1 MKLYHHTEKHEDFF
15 LPYQHGLS
23 LKPVEALVK
32 HEKDMGFSDVETVFP
47 ATEVQKDILK
57 EDVQWAE
64 AVLFSGKTSA
74 LSSEKIFD
82 AWRSL
87 AYHHICLRS
96 YITDGPT
103 PKVVVQRCIEPVQ
116 WRRPEKGFEK
126 RHRGSAFLTVEANNR
141 SDEINLVL
149 HFHRALIDTTS
160 LHTLRLDCLLQIHGI
175 PSIESTG
182 FTTYT
187 RYLAQQRKDIDS
199 SKAFWSKTLS
209 DIAPQSIFGLEPD
222 ALDGL
227 NQDRHGVSAVIQG
240 SELAKLNSLEK
251 SREDSKSW
259 RQTFLEA
266 IWAHVLSAHSD
277 SEEVLFGT
285 VRRDANFVGSDTCVG
300 CLDQTYPVRMR
311 VPTGE
316 DATFSDLS
324 GSLDA
329 YHTEAGRHAFIGYTG
344 IEEQAPDGM
353 LIETAVSYSQT
364 TNTPCIAPSLRKFPV
379 VLCINDASVLQLAI
393 KCTTKIPLE
402 KVELVFRHF
411 VSAIFSAAQGLSAVD
426 RFPLSDIQLVSDAEK
441 RLILSR
447 SVSTRKVQPTTIPA
461 LFEKTAARYPERVA
475 VDFQGDATLTFSQLN
490 SLSNHLARRLRLQ
503 KGAVYP
509 ILADRSLDLVVTILA
524 VLKAG
529 SAYTVLDPEFSVSR
543 LEQVV
548 NDCNAA
554 VVLSTRKYMNML
566 PNTIDVEQD
575 YTRLRPDATHSLDNT
590 DGIGVHAKPQDRCYI
605 IYTSGSTGKPK
616 GAVLTHEAAT
626 SGMQHHSLNGL
637 NRWLLFYNPSFSAAQ
652 RTILSTLVN
661 GGTLVLAPKEA
672 LTRDLS
678 GVINAL
684 SVDAL
689 GITPSALSLLS
700 PKDVPNLKSITLV
713 GEQTPQE
720 LVNTWSSVKGL
731 TLRNTYGLSEC
742 TQLNFGRPLTT
753 VDGHVPNPRIL
764 DPPIDTTSV
773 FILRHGS
780 TELSPPL
787 VFGELCLAGPQ
798 LAQGYINE
806 PGLTE
811 KAFIANPFGPG
822 KLYRTGDKARW
833 LPNGQIEIE
842 GRVDMQVKINGQK
855 VEPAEVDRLLT
866 SIDAIKGTVTFSV
879 KIEDRTVLA
888 IGIVL
893 DDGTSFR
900 DAVNAARNHLRA
912 NLPVFMTPT
921 LWIPIESVPRN
932 GNGKLNYHL
941 LRSKAKELGFAGF
954 AKLMELGDKENAK
967 EMLTDVEEKIA
978 SVWAESLK
986 IDSSVI
992 RRSHSFTDLGGSSI
1006 EAIRVVSELREHGL
1020 ATELGDL
1027 LAYISLSDVAS
1038 RAQTL
1043 GAEDEQDPTP
1053 FSLLQDEK
1061 LLSKLQA
1068 SRDISDAY
1076 PVTPFQESMLV
1087 SVNSPS
1093 DPYTYSRT
1101 WDVSQLNLSRLRD
1114 SFEQVF
1120 RSRDI
1125 LRTVFVPHKQSF
1137 VQTVRSNVELPW
1149 FESQQPLGDFQQSG
1163 GVHQWDLEKPL
1174 WKATLTSDQ
1183 ALVVTMHHSLFD
1195 FWSHG
1200 FLYDD
1205 VAAAYMG
1212 NPVPQRPSL
1221 SRFIRY
1227 LQQELSANSASFWSG
1242 YLQGAEVL
1250 KLNSNQLYNTSK
1262 LEFDLGYS
1270 LTTRARSV
1278 GLTLGAVVYSAWAIV
1293 LSRQMGTNDITFA
1306 TTVSGREA
1314 PVVGINDLDGPTMST
1329 VPQRIKLDPESTL
1342 REVAQKTVAS
1352 FSQLLKH
1359 SQVGIAAALK
1369 AGAIG
1374 AQDIDTLVNILID
1387 ANKTERP
1394 RKSHEV
1400 FKMRGSRP
1408 QWESGHGMTV
1418 LEVQESQGQ
1427 SDSTI
1432 LRLSSNIDP
1441 RRLGLIKDS
1450 LIEVLETFCKKPDS
1464 ILSSTNI
1471 MGAAEYDLVFNQL
1484 SNRSTLRVPEPEF
1497 LYSAFKRI
1505 AQETPDAIAIDFN
1518 NKETITYGV
1527 LDKLANRFAHTL
1539 IDAGVQPGDL
1549 VPIMLDKSVD
1559 MMVVILGTMIAGAA
1573 YVPLS
1578 PDNPTDRNS
1587 YIVSDTSAKLVVVH
1601 PGYVEFGDHVK
1612 EPLGVSTLVMKG
1624 YQDLSSTNSRGED
1637 ADSTPAV
1644 HHTPDNLAYLIYTS
1658 GSTGLPKGVKVPH
1671 RTSAAAVTSMIQ
1683 AEGRNQGRWRT
1694 LQFANYVFDASVQDF
1709 FNTLS
1714 SGGTLCMAPTD
1725 VLLSDITGCIN
1736 RMDVRQAIITPTVAK
1751 LLNPADVPRFETLI
1765 VGGEPLTSDVIK
1777 TWAPHCSILNVYG
1790 PTETSMVVTTKRI
1803 ESFSDSHVVGNIG
1816 APFDTVM
1823 AFILDPNGETLQPYG
1838 AVGELCI
1845 AGPQVTDGY
1854 INRPELTTAAY
1865 VDSPQLGVRMYRT
1878 GDLAR
1883 WLPDGEIECLGRK
1896 DNQVKIHGHRIELGE
1911 VENAIRNSGLV
1922 KDAIAVAAKVH
1933 DKVHLVAFCTFNDD
1947 VAAGTDITGIIDP
1960 SKLRDTF
1967 TNLHE
1972 KIGSLATYMIP
1983 KFVIPMADFPK
1994 LPSRKVDRKAL
2005 KKMLDDLDRD
2015 LLSQCVLESPS
2026 QGHTIVPV
2034 ETLSEIALES
2044 VWADIFGLPT
2054 DQIGREAN
2062 FLALGGDSISAIS
2075 LTGHLRKIGYHL
2087 TVLDILQSPKLK
2099 DMASAMRRLE
2109 TEAGGRKMVFNVP
2122 ENVKEAIE
2130 STGLTWNDHVE
2141 YAYPCPPGQAEFL
2154 KQGGRDS
2161 QMWVL
2166 QTVRRMTGVIEPDA
2180 WIKATTQLTQAND
2193 ILRTTWLEASPGNW
2207 VGVVLR
2213 DAQLNITAVALDS
2226 EDEISNFLEDFWRTR
2241 FEFGRPF
2248 IKYAIITHGD
2258 SSWDLVIKMDHAVYD
2273 GTLLR
2278 VFDQHFENILQGKPV
2293 PPRVEFRDFAQHVF
2307 EQDNSRA
2314 LEYWKD
2320 KFSQAGQSSQ
2330 ILRGR
2335 DLNGLSEPQV
2345 TASFKMKV
2353 DTRGIDQV
2361 ARNYGVTPSIIFQA
2375 AFTLWL
2381 ARATK
2386 SDHVRYDY
2394 LLSGRN
2400 VALPDPQS
2408 INGTLA
2414 NFLPIWTGTSST
2426 EKVSDLLTR
2435 LQEEFWA
2442 VTENGLVGLDDIY
2455 QTLDVS
2461 RAAHGNKVL
2470 FLSQPFDP
2478 VPLDDQTTRNRW
2490 LVMAKSKV
2498 RMYQPYALV
2507 VEVSKSFGDTSILKV
2522 MYDEKVFDHGMA
2534 EAFASEITGLVS
2546 AMMQDE
2552 KKSMTVE
2559 EV

>member
-1 MKLYHHTEKHEDFF
+1 MKLYHHVEKHEDFF
-15 LPYQHGLS
+15 LPYQDGLV

-32 HEKDMGFSDVETVFP
+32 HEKDMSFSDVETVLP

-96 YITDGPT
+96 CITDGPT
-103 PKVVVQRCIEPVQ
+103 PKIVVQRCIEPVQ

-126 RHRGSAFLTVEANNR
+126 HHRGSAFLTVEPTT
-141 SDEINLVL
+141 VL
-149 HFHRALIDTTS
+149 TS
-160 LHTLRLDCLLQIHGI
+160 SISLDCLLQIHGI
-175 PSIESTG
+175 PGIESTG
-182 FTTYT
+182 FTAYT
-187 RYLAQQRKDIDS
+187 RYLAQQRKDIES
-199 SKAFWSKTLS
+199 SKAFWSKTFS

-222 ALDGL
+222 ALGGF
-227 NQDRHGVSAVIQG
+227 NQDRHGVSAVVQG
-240 SELAKLNSLEK
+240 AELAALNSLEK
-251 SREDSKSW
+251 SHEDSKAW

-285 VRRDANFVGSDTCVG
+285 VRRDSNFVGSDTCVG
-300 CLDQTYPVRMR
+300 CLDQTYPVRLR

-316 DATFSDLS
+316 DATFPDLS
-324 GSLDA
+324 TSLDQ

-344 IEEQAPDGM
+344 IEEQAPADM

-411 VSAIFSAAQGLSAVD
+411 VSGIFSTAQGLSAVD
-426 RFPLSDIQLVSDAEK
+426 NFPLSDIQLVSEAEK

-447 SVSTRKVQPTTIPA
+447 SVSTRKVQPSTIPA

-475 VDFQGDATLTFSQLN
+475 VDFQGETALTFAQLN
-490 SLSNHLARRLRLQ
+490 ALSNQLARKLRLQ

-509 ILADRSLDLVVTILA
+509 ILADRSLDLVVAILA

-529 SAYTVLDPEFSVSR
+529 STYTVLDPEFSVSR
-543 LEQVV
+543 LEQVI

-554 VVLSTRKYMNML
+554 AVLSTRKYMNLL
-566 PNTIDVEQD
+566 PKTVDIEQD
-575 YTRLRPDATHSLDNT
+575 HTRLSTDAAESLRDP
-590 DGIGVHAKPQDRCYI
+590 DGIGVDVKPQDRCYI

-672 LTRDLS
+672 LTRDLA
-678 GVINAL
+678 GVINRL

-700 PKDVPNLKSITLV
+700 PMDVPNLKSITLV

-742 TQLNFGRPLTT
+742 TQLNFGRSLVT
-753 VDGHVPNPRIL
+753 VDGIVPNPRIL

-780 TELSPPL
+780 TELSPLL
-787 VFGELCLAGPQ
+787 VFGELCLTGPQ
-798 LAQGYINE
+798 LAQGYVNE

-811 KAFIANPFGPG
+811 KAFIANPFGAG

-833 LPNGQIEIE
+833 LSNGQIEIE

-855 VEPAEVDRLLT
+855 VEPAEVDRLLV
-866 SIDAIKGTVTFSV
+866 SLDVIKGAVTFSV
-879 KIEDRTVLA
+879 KMEDRAILATGVVLN
-888 IGIVL
+888 
-893 DDGTSFR
+893 DGSSFR

-954 AKLMELGDKENAK
+954 AKLMELGNEKNA
-967 EMLTDVEEKIA
+967 EEVLTDVEEEIA
-978 SVWAESLK
+978 SVWARSLK
-986 IDSSVI
+986 IDGSVI
-992 RRSHSFTDLGGSSI
+992 RRSHSFTDLGGTSI

-1027 LAYISLSDVAS
+1027 LAYIPLSDIAS
-1038 RAQTL
+1038 RSQTL
-1043 GAEDEQDPTP
+1043 AVEDQQDPTP

-1061 LLSKLQA
+1061 MLAELQA
-1068 SRDISDAY
+1068 NSDTSDAY

-1101 WDVSQLNLSRLRD
+1101 WDVSQLDLARLRD

-1125 LRTVFVPHKQSF
+1125 LRTVFVPYKQSF
-1137 VQTVRSNVELPW
+1137 VQTVRSNVDLPW
-1149 FESQQPLGDFQQSG
+1149 FQSQQTLEAFQQSG
-1163 GVHQWDLEKPL
+1163 SAHHWDMEKPL

-1205 VAAAYMG
+1205 VAAVYTG
-1212 NPVPQRPSL
+1212 NPVPHRPNM

-1227 LQQELSANSASFWSG
+1227 LQQEPAANSTSFWSE

-1250 KLNSNQLYNTSK
+1250 KLNSNQLYSTSK

-1270 LTTRARSV
+1270 LTSRARSV

-1293 LSRQMGTNDITFA
+1293 LSRQLGSNDITFA

-1329 VPQRIKLDPESTL
+1329 VPQRIKLDSESSL
-1342 REVAQKTVAS
+1342 RDVAQKTVAS

-1369 AGAIG
+1369 AGGIG
-1374 AQDIDTLVNILID
+1374 TQDIDTLVNILID

-1394 RKSHEV
+1394 RKSHDI

-1432 LRLSSNIDP
+1432 LRLSSNVDP
-1441 RRLGLIKDS
+1441 RRLEFIKNS
-1450 LIEVLETFCKKPDS
+1450 LVEMLHLFCDKPDS
-1464 ILSSTNI
+1464 ILSSANI
-1471 MGAAEYDLVFNQL
+1471 MGTAEHDLLYNQL
-1484 SNRSTLRVPEPEF
+1484 SNRVTLRVPEPEF

-1505 AQETPDAIAIDFN
+1505 AQETPDAIVIDFN
-1518 NKETITYGV
+1518 NEKTISYGV

-1578 PDNPTDRNS
+1578 PDNPMDRNS
-1587 YIVSDTSAKLVVVH
+1587 YIVSDTSAKLIVVH
-1601 PGYVEFGDHVK
+1601 PTHMEFGDHVK
-1612 EPLGVSTLVMKG
+1612 KSLGVETLVMKG
-1624 YQDLSSTNSRGED
+1624 YQDLSSINSRGED
-1637 ADSTPAV
+1637 ADYCPVVNHS
-1644 HHTPDNLAYLIYTS
+1644 PDNLAYLIYTS

-1671 RTSAAAVTSMIQ
+1671 RTAAAAVTSMIQ
-1683 AEGRNQGRWRT
+1683 VEGRNQGEWRT

-1725 VLLSDITGCIN
+1725 VLLSDIAGCSN

-1777 TWAPHCSILNVYG
+1777 TWAPQCKILNVYG
-1790 PTETSMVVTTKRI
+1790 PTETSMVVTTKQI
-1803 ESFSDSHVVGNIG
+1803 ESFSENHAVGNIG

-1823 AFILDPNGETLQPYG
+1823 AFILDPNGETLQHYG

-1854 INRPELTTAAY
+1854 INRPDLTTAAY
-1865 VDSPQLGVRMYRT
+1865 VDCPQLGVRLYRT

-1933 DKVHLVAFCTFNDD
+1933 DKVHLVAFCTFND
-1947 VAAGTDITGIIDP
+1947 AAGMDGAGILDP
-1960 SKLRDTF
+1960 STMRDTF
-1967 TNLHE
+1967 TSLHE
-1972 KIGSLATYMIP
+1972 KLGSLATYMVP

-2015 LLSQCVLESPS
+2015 FLAQCVLDSPS

-2034 ETLSEIALES
+2034 ETPSEIALES

-2054 DQIGREAN
+2054 AQIGREAN

-2075 LTGHLRKIGYHL
+2075 LTGLLRKLGYHL
-2087 TVLDILQSPKLK
+2087 TVLDILQSPKLR
-2099 DMASAMRRLE
+2099 DMASAMRKME
-2109 TEAGGRKMVFNVP
+2109 TESLSKRTVFNVP
-2122 ENVKEAIE
+2122 ENVKQAIGN
-2130 STGLTWNDHVE
+2130 TGLTWDDHVE

-2154 KQGGRDS
+2154 KQGARDS

-2166 QTVRRMTGVIEPDA
+2166 QTVRRMAGVIEPDA
-2180 WIKATTQLTQAND
+2180 WIKATRQLTEVND

-2213 DAQLNITAVALDS
+2213 DAQPNIATVALDS
-2226 EDEISNFLEDFWRTR
+2226 DEQMSDFLEDFWRTR

-2258 SSWDLVIKMDHAVYD
+2258 SSWDLIIKMDHAVYD

-2278 VFDQHFENILQGKPV
+2278 VFDQHFENILQGKPL
-2293 PPRVEFRDFAQHVF
+2293 PPRAEFRDFAQHVF
-2307 EQDNSRA
+2307 EQDKSKA
-2314 LEYWKD
+2314 LTYWKE
-2320 KFSQAGQSSQ
+2320 KFTHAEQSSL
-2330 ILRGR
+2330 ILKGH
-2335 DLNGLSEPQV
+2335 DLSTVSEPRV
-2345 TASFKMKV
+2345 TASFKMKM

-2375 AFTLWL
+2375 AFTVWL
-2381 ARATK
+2381 ARATQ

-2414 NFLPIWTGTSST
+2414 NFLPIWTSTSAT
-2426 EKVSDLLTR
+2426 EKVSDLLAR
-2435 LQEEFWA
+2435 LQEDFWA

-2455 QTLDVS
+2455 EALDVS

-2478 VPLDDQTTRNRW
+2478 VPLDDATTRNRW

-2507 VEVSKSFGDTSILKV
+2507 VEVSKSFGDSSILKV
-2522 MYDEKVFDHGMA
+2522 MYDENVFDHGMA

-2552 KKSMTVE
+2552 KKITTVE

>member
-1 MKLYHHTEKHEDFF
+1 MKLYHHVEKHEDFF
-15 LPYQHGLS
+15 LPYQDGLT

-64 AVLFSGKTSA
+64 AVLFSGKISA
-74 LSSEKIFD
+74 LSSDKILD
-82 AWRSL
+82 VWRSL
-87 AYHHICLRS
+87 AYHYICLRS

-103 PKVVVQRCIEPVQ
+103 QKVVVQRRIEPVQ

-126 RHRGSAFLTVEANNR
+126 RHRGSAFLTVEANKR

-175 PSIESTG
+175 PGIESTG
-182 FTTYT
+182 FTAYT
-187 RYLAQQRKDIDS
+187 RYLAQQRKDINS
-199 SKAFWSKTLS
+199 SKTFWSKTFS
-209 DIAPQSIFGLEPD
+209 DIAPQSIFSLETD

-240 SELAKLNSLEK
+240 AELAALNSLEK
-251 SREDSKSW
+251 SREDSKTW

-266 IWAHVLSAHSD
+266 IWAYVLSAHSD

-285 VRRDANFVGSDTCVG
+285 VRRDSNFVGVDTCVG
-300 CLDQTYPVRMR
+300 CLDQTYPVRLR

-316 DATFSDLS
+316 DAALSDLS
-324 GSLDA
+324 DSLDK
-329 YHTEAGRHAFIGYTG
+329 YHMEASRHASIGYNG
-344 IEEQAPDGM
+344 IQEQAPDGM

-379 VLCINDASVLQLAI
+379 VLCINDGSVLQLAI

-411 VSAIFSAAQGLSAVD
+411 VSAIFSAAQGLSAAD
-426 RFPLSDIQLVSDAEK
+426 KFLLSDIQLVSEAEK

-461 LFEKTAARYPERVA
+461 LFEKTAARYPERTA
-475 VDFQGDATLTFSQLN
+475 VDFQGEATFTFAQLN
-490 SLSNHLARRLRLQ
+490 SLSNQLARRLRLQ

-509 ILADRSLDLVVTILA
+509 ILADRSLDLIVAILA

-554 VVLSTRKYMNML
+554 AVLSTRRYMNML
-566 PNTIDVEQD
+566 PNTVDIEQG
-575 YTRLRPDATHSLDNT
+575 YTRLSTDAGDSLDNT
-590 DGIGVHAKPQDRCYI
+590 DGIGVRVKPQDRCYI

-626 SGMQHHSLNGL
+626 SGMQHHSLNKL

-672 LTRDLS
+672 LTRDLA
-678 GVINAL
+678 GIINRL

-700 PKDVPNLKSITLV
+700 PKDVPTLKSITLV
-713 GEQTPQE
+713 GEQTPQD

-731 TLRNTYGLSEC
+731 TLKNTYGLSEC
-742 TQLNFGRPLTT
+742 TQLNFGRPLTANN
-753 VDGHVPNPRIL
+753 GIVPNPRIL

-773 FILRHGS
+773 FILRHGT
-780 TELSPPL
+780 TELSPLL

-811 KAFIANPFGPG
+811 KAFIANPFGTG

-855 VEPAEVDRLLT
+855 VEPAEVDRLLV
-866 SIDAIKGTVTFSV
+866 SLDAIKGAVTFSV
-879 KIEDRTVLA
+879 KMEDRQVLA
-888 IGIVL
+888 TGVVL
-893 DDGTSFR
+893 DDGASFR

-941 LRSKAKELGFAGF
+941 LRTKATELGFAGF
-954 AKLMELGDKENAK
+954 AKLMDLGNEENT
-967 EMLTDVEEKIA
+967 EEVFTDVEEKIV
-978 SVWAESLK
+978 SVWARSLK
-986 IDSSVI
+986 IDGSVI
-992 RRSHSFTDLGGSSI
+992 RRSHSFTDLGGTSI

-1027 LAYISLSDVAS
+1027 LAYIPLKEVAS
-1038 RAQTL
+1038 RAQTI
-1043 GAEDEQDPTP
+1043 GVEDEQDPTP

-1061 LLSKLQA
+1061 LLSELQ
-1068 SRDISDAY
+1068 SNDHMRDAY

-1101 WDVSQLNLSRLRD
+1101 WDVSQLDLARLRD

-1125 LRTVFVPHKQSF
+1125 LRTVFVPYKQSF

-1149 FESQQPLGDFQQSG
+1149 FQLQQTLEGLQQSG
-1163 GVHQWDLEKPL
+1163 EVQHWDMEKPL
-1174 WKATLTSDQ
+1174 WKATLTSDR

-1205 VAAAYMG
+1205 VAAVYTG
-1212 NPVPQRPSL
+1212 NPVPQRPNMT
-1221 SRFIRY
+1221 RFIRY
-1227 LQQELSANSASFWSG
+1227 LQQEPSANSTSFWSE

-1250 KLNSNQLYNTSK
+1250 KLNSNQLYKTSK

-1270 LTTRARSV
+1270 LTTRARSA

-1293 LSRQMGTNDITFA
+1293 LSRQMGSNDITFA
-1306 TTVSGREA
+1306 TTVSGREV

-1329 VPQRIKLDPESTL
+1329 VPQRIKLDTESTL
-1342 REVAQKTVAS
+1342 RDVAQKTIAS

-1369 AGAIG
+1369 AGGIG

-1418 LEVQESQGQ
+1418 LEVQESQGE

-1432 LRLSSNIDP
+1432 LRLSSNVDP
-1441 RRLGLIKDS
+1441 RRLDFIKDS
-1450 LIEVLETFCKKPDS
+1450 LLKVLELFCEKPDS
-1464 ILSSTNI
+1464 ILSSSNI
-1471 MGAAEYDLVFNQL
+1471 MGAAEYDIVFNQL
-1484 SNRSTLRVPEPEF
+1484 SNRATLHVPEPEF

-1505 AQETPDAIAIDFN
+1505 AKETPDAMAIDFN
-1518 NKETITYGV
+1518 NEDTISYGV

-1539 IDAGVQPGDL
+1539 VDAGVQPGDL

-1559 MMVVILGTMIAGAA
+1559 MIVVILGTMIAGAA

-1587 YIVSDTSAKLVVVH
+1587 YIVSDTSAKLIVVH
-1601 PGYVEFGDHVK
+1601 PAYAEFGDHVK
-1612 EPLGVSTLVMKG
+1612 KSFGVETLVMKG
-1624 YQDLSSTNSRGED
+1624 YQNLSSTNSRGED
-1637 ADSTPAV
+1637 ADSCPV
-1644 HHTPDNLAYLIYTS
+1644 VNHTPDNLAYLIYTS

-1671 RTSAAAVTSMIQ
+1671 RTAAAAVSSMIQ
-1683 AEGRNQGRWRT
+1683 VEGRNQGVWRT

-1725 VLLSDITGCIN
+1725 ILLSDIAGCIN

-1765 VGGEPLTSDVIK
+1765 VGGEPLTSDVVK
-1777 TWAPHCSILNVYG
+1777 TWAPHCKILNVYG

-1803 ESFSDSHVVGNIG
+1803 ESLSDNHVVDNIG

-1838 AVGELCI
+1838 TIGELCI

-1854 INRPELTTAAY
+1854 INRSDLTTAAY
-1865 VDSPQLGVRMYRT
+1865 VDSAQLGVRIYRT

-1933 DKVHLVAFCTFNDD
+1933 DKVHLVAFCTFSEATGMD
-1947 VAAGTDITGIIDP
+1947 GTAILEP
-1960 SKLRDTF
+1960 STMRDKFASLYEKL
-1967 TNLHE
+1967 
-1972 KIGSLATYMIP
+1972 GSLATYMIP

-2005 KKMLDDLDRD
+2005 KKMLEDLDRD
-2015 LLSQCVLESPS
+2015 FLAQCVLESPS
-2026 QGHTIVPV
+2026 QGHAIVPV
-2034 ETLSEIALES
+2034 ETASEIALES

-2075 LTGHLRKIGYHL
+2075 LTGHLRKLGYHL
-2087 TVLDILQSPKLK
+2087 IVLDILQSPKLK
-2099 DMASAMRRLE
+2099 DMAATMRKLE
-2109 TEAGGRKMVFNVP
+2109 TEALGKKMVFNVSGS
-2122 ENVKEAIE
+2122 VKEAIE
-2130 STGLTWNDHVE
+2130 STGLTWDDHVE

-2154 KQGGRDS
+2154 KQGARDS

-2166 QTVRRMTGVIEPDA
+2166 QTVRRITSVIEPDA
-2180 WIKATTQLTQAND
+2180 WIKATMKLTEAND

-2213 DAQLNITAVALDS
+2213 DAQLNITTVAIES
-2226 EDEISNFLEDFWRTR
+2226 DEEVSHFLEDFWRTR

-2278 VFDQHFENILQGKPV
+2278 VFDQHFENILQDKPL

-2307 EQDNSRA
+2307 EQDKSKA
-2314 LEYWKD
+2314 LEYWKN
-2320 KFSQAGQSSQ
+2320 KLTHAGQSSQ
-2330 ILRGR
+2330 VLKGR
-2335 DLNGLSEPQV
+2335 DLGGVSEPRV
-2345 TASFKMKV
+2345 TASFKMKM

-2414 NFLPIWTGTSST
+2414 NFLPIWTATNST
-2426 EKVSDLLTR
+2426 ERISDLLMR
-2435 LQEEFWA
+2435 LQEDFWA

-2455 QTLDVS
+2455 QTLNVV
-2461 RAAHGNKVL
+2461 RATHGNKVL

-2478 VPLDDQTTRNRW
+2478 VPLEDATTRNRW

-2522 MYDEKVFDHGMA
+2522 MYDEKVFDHGLA
-2534 EAFASEITGLVS
+2534 EQFASEITGLVS
-2546 AMMQDE
+2546 AIMQGE
-2552 KKSMTVE
+2552 HKSMTVE

>member
-1 MKLYHHTEKHEDFF
+1 MKLYHHVEKHEDFF
-15 LPYQHGLS
+15 LPYQDGLT

-32 HEKDMGFSDVETVFP
+32 HEKDMGFSDVETVLP

-96 YITDGPT
+96 CITDGPT

-116 WRRPEKGFEK
+116 WRRPERGFEK
-126 RHRGSAFLTVEANNR
+126 HHRGSAFLTVEANNR

-175 PSIESTG
+175 PGIESTG
-182 FTTYT
+182 FTAYT
-187 RYLAQQRKDIDS
+187 RYLAQQRKNIDS
-199 SKAFWSKTLS
+199 SKTFWSRTLA

-222 ALDGL
+222 GLDGF

-240 SELAKLNSLEK
+240 AELAALNSLEK
-251 SREDSKSW
+251 SREDSKAW

-277 SEEVLFGT
+277 SEEILFGT
-285 VRRDANFVGSDTCVG
+285 VRRDGNFVGSDTCVG
-300 CLDQTYPVRMR
+300 CLDQTYPVRLR

-316 DATFSDLS
+316 DATFPDLS
-324 GSLDA
+324 DSLDK
-329 YHTEAGRHAFIGYTG
+329 YHTEAGCHAFIGYTG

-402 KVELVFRHF
+402 KVELVFKHF
-411 VSAIFSAAQGLSAVD
+411 VSAIFSAAQGLSGVD
-426 RFPLSDIQLVSDAEK
+426 KFPLSDIQLVSEAEK

-447 SVSTRKVQPTTIPA
+447 SVSTRKVQPTTITA
-461 LFEKTAARYPERVA
+461 LFEKTAARYPGRVA
-475 VDFQGDATLTFSQLN
+475 VDFQGDTSLTFAQLN
-490 SLSNHLARRLRLQ
+490 SLSNQLARRLRLQ
-503 KGAVYP
+503 KGFIYP

-548 NDCNAA
+548 NDCSAA
-554 VVLSTRKYMNML
+554 AVLSTHRYMHML
-566 PNTIDVEQD
+566 PNTVDIEQD
-575 YTRLRPDATHSLDNT
+575 YSRLSTDTTEPLDNA
-590 DGIGVHAKPQDRCYI
+590 DGIGVPVKPQDRCYI

-661 GGTLVLAPKEA
+661 GGTLVLTPKKT
-672 LTRDLS
+672 LTRDLP
-678 GVINAL
+678 GVINRF

-720 LVNTWSSVKGL
+720 LVNIWSSVKGL

-742 TQLNFGRPLTT
+742 TQLNFGRPLAT
-753 VDGHVPNPRIL
+753 VDGHVPNSRIL

-773 FILRHGS
+773 FILRHGT
-780 TELSPPL
+780 TELSPLL

-798 LAQGYINE
+798 LAKGYINE

-811 KAFIANPFGPG
+811 KAFIANPFGSG

-855 VEPAEVDRLLT
+855 VEPAEVDRLLV
-866 SIDAIKGTVTFSV
+866 SLVAIKGAVTFSV
-879 KIEDRTVLA
+879 KMEDRHVLA
-888 IGIVL
+888 TGIVL
-893 DDGTSFR
+893 DDGASFR
-900 DAVNAARNHLRA
+900 DAVNASRNHLRA

-941 LRSKAKELGFAGF
+941 LRTKAKELGFAGF
-954 AKLMELGDKENAK
+954 AKLMELDNEENM
-967 EMLTDVEEKIA
+967 EEVLTDVEEKIA
-978 SVWAESLK
+978 SVWAKSLK
-986 IDSSVI
+986 IDGSVI
-992 RRSHSFTDLGGSSI
+992 RRSHSFTDLGGTSI
-1006 EAIRVVSELREHGL
+1006 EAIRVVSEVREHGL

-1027 LAYISLSDVAS
+1027 LAYIPLSEIAS
-1038 RAQTL
+1038 RSQTL
-1043 GAEDEQDPTP
+1043 AVEDQQDPTP

-1061 LLSKLQA
+1061 LLSELQA
-1068 SRDISDAY
+1068 NGDISDVY

-1101 WDVSQLNLSRLRD
+1101 WDVSQLDLARLRD

-1125 LRTVFVPHKQSF
+1125 LRTVFVPYKQSF
-1137 VQTVRSNVELPW
+1137 VQTMRSNVDLPW
-1149 FESQQPLGDFQQSG
+1149 FQCQQTLETFQQNGSD
-1163 GVHQWDLEKPL
+1163 HHWDMEKPL

-1205 VAAAYMG
+1205 VAAAYTG

-1221 SRFIRY
+1221 SRFVRY
-1227 LQQELSANSASFWSG
+1227 LQQEPSVNSTSFWSE

-1250 KLNSNQLYNTSK
+1250 KLNSNQLYKTSK
-1262 LEFDLGYS
+1262 LETDLGYS
-1270 LTTRARSV
+1270 LTTRARSA

-1293 LSRQMGTNDITFA
+1293 LSRQIGSNDITFA

-1329 VPQRIKLDPESTL
+1329 VPQRIKLDTESTL
-1342 REVAQKTVAS
+1342 LDIARKTVAS

-1369 AGAIG
+1369 AGGIG

-1387 ANKTERP
+1387 ANKTERL
-1394 RKSHEV
+1394 RKSHDV

-1408 QWESGHGMTV
+1408 QWESRHGMTV

-1427 SDSTI
+1427 RDSTI
-1432 LRLSSNIDP
+1432 LRLSSNVDP
-1441 RRLGLIKDS
+1441 RRLGFIKDS
-1450 LIEVLETFCKKPDS
+1450 LIEILDLFCQKPDS

-1471 MGAAEYDLVFNQL
+1471 MGAAEYGLVFNQL
-1484 SNRSTLRVPEPEF
+1484 SNSATLRVPEPEF

-1518 NKETITYGV
+1518 NNGTISYGV

-1539 IDAGVQPGDL
+1539 MDAGVQPGDL

-1587 YIVSDTSAKLVVVH
+1587 YIVSDTSAKLIVVH
-1601 PGYVEFGDHVK
+1601 PSYVEFGDHVK
-1612 EPLGVSTLVMKG
+1612 QSLGVETLVMKG
-1624 YQDLSSTNSRGED
+1624 YQDLSPTNSCDED
-1637 ADSTPAV
+1637 ADSFPLV
-1644 HHTPDNLAYLIYTS
+1644 NHTPDNLAYLIYTS

-1671 RTSAAAVTSMIQ
+1671 RTATAAVTSMIQ
-1683 AEGRNQGRWRT
+1683 VEGRNQGVWRT

-1725 VLLSDITGCIN
+1725 VLLSDIAGCIN

-1765 VGGEPLTSDVIK
+1765 VGGEPLTSDVVK
-1777 TWAPHCSILNVYG
+1777 TWAPHCKILNVYG

-1803 ESFSDSHVVGNIG
+1803 ESLEDNHVVGNIG

-1854 INRPELTTAAY
+1854 INRPDLTTAAY
-1865 VDSPQLGVRMYRT
+1865 VECPQLGVRLYRT

-1922 KDAIAVAAKVH
+1922 KDAIAVAATVH
-1933 DKVHLVAFCTFNDD
+1933 DKVHLVAFCTFNDH
-1947 VAAGTDITGIIDP
+1947 AAGMDGTGILEP
-1960 SKLRDTF
+1960 STMRGTF
-1967 TNLHE
+1967 TSLHE
-1972 KIGSLATYMIP
+1972 KLGSLATYMIP

-2015 LLSQCVLESPS
+2015 FLAQCVLESPS
-2026 QGHTIVPV
+2026 QGHAIVPV
-2034 ETLSEIALES
+2034 ETISEIALES

-2075 LTGHLRKIGYHL
+2075 LTGHLRKLGYHL
-2087 TVLDILQSPKLK
+2087 TVLDILQSPKLR
-2099 DMASAMRRLE
+2099 DMAEAMRKLD
-2109 TEAGGRKMVFNVP
+2109 TEAVGKKMVFNVP
-2122 ENVKEAIE
+2122 EKVVEAIE
-2130 STGLTWNDHVE
+2130 STGRTWDDHVE

-2154 KQGGRDS
+2154 KQGARDS

-2166 QTVRRMTGVIEPDA
+2166 QTVRHMTGVIEPDA
-2180 WIKATTQLTQAND
+2180 WIKATTQLTEAND
-2193 ILRTTWLEASPGNW
+2193 ILRTTWLEDSPGNW

-2213 DAQLNITAVALDS
+2213 DTEPNITAVALVSDEEVS
-2226 EDEISNFLEDFWRTR
+2226 EFLEDFWRTR

-2248 IKYAIITHGD
+2248 VKYAIITHGD

-2278 VFDQHFENILQGKPV
+2278 VFDQHFENILQGKTL
-2293 PPRVEFRDFAQHVF
+2293 PPRAEFRDFTQHVF
-2307 EQDNSRA
+2307 EQDKSKA

-2320 KFSQAGQSSQ
+2320 KFTHAGQSSQ
-2330 ILRGR
+2330 VLKGQ
-2335 DLNGLSEPQV
+2335 DLSGVSEPRV
-2345 TASFKMKV
+2345 TASFKMKM

-2381 ARATK
+2381 ARATQ

-2414 NFLPIWTGTSST
+2414 NFLPIWTGTNST
-2426 EKVSDLLTR
+2426 EKLSDLLTR
-2435 LQEEFWA
+2435 LQEDFWA

-2455 QTLDVS
+2455 QTLEVS
-2461 RAAHGNKVL
+2461 RAAHGNKIL

-2478 VPLDDQTTRNRW
+2478 VPMDDATTRNRW

-2507 VEVSKSFGDTSILKV
+2507 VEVSKSFGDSSILKV
-2522 MYDEKVFDHGMA
+2522 MYDEKVFNHAMA

-2552 KKSMTVE
+2552 KKSMTVQ

>member
-1 MKLYHHTEKHEDFF
+1 MKLYHHVEKHEDFF
-15 LPYQHGLS
+15 LPYQDGLT

-32 HEKDMGFSDVETVFP
+32 HEKDIGFSDVETVLP

-74 LSSEKIFD
+74 LSSDKILD
-82 AWRSL
+82 VWRSL
-87 AYHHICLRS
+87 AYHYICLRS
-96 YITDGPT
+96 YITDGPS
-103 PKVVVQRCIEPVQ
+103 PKVVVQRRIEPVQ

-126 RHRGSAFLTVEANNR
+126 RHRGSAFLTVEGNKR

-175 PSIESTG
+175 PGIESTG
-182 FTTYT
+182 FTAYT
-187 RYLAQQRKDIDS
+187 RYLAQQRKGINS
-199 SKAFWSKTLS
+199 SKTFWSKTFS

-222 ALDGL
+222 ALDGF

-240 SELAKLNSLEK
+240 TELATLNSLEK
-251 SREDSKSW
+251 SREDSKTW

-266 IWAHVLSAHSD
+266 IWAYVLSAHSD

-285 VRRDANFVGSDTCVG
+285 VRRDLNFVGADTCVG
-300 CLDQTYPVRMR
+300 CLDQTYPVRLR

-316 DATFSDLS
+316 DAAFSDLS
-324 GSLDA
+324 ESLDK
-329 YHTEAGRHAFIGYTG
+329 YHMEAGRHASIGYTG
-344 IEEQAPDGM
+344 IQEQAPDGM

-402 KVELVFRHF
+402 KFELVFRHF
-411 VSAIFSAAQGLSAVD
+411 VSAIFSAAQGLSAAD
-426 RFPLSDIQLVSDAEK
+426 KFLLSGIQLVSEAEK

-447 SVSTRKVQPTTIPA
+447 SVSTRNAQPTTIPA
-461 LFEKTAARYPERVA
+461 LFEKTAARYPQRVA
-475 VDFQGDATLTFSQLN
+475 VDFHGDAALTFAQLN
-490 SLSNHLARRLRLQ
+490 SLSNQLARRLRLQ

-509 ILADRSLDLVVTILA
+509 ILADRSLDLVVAILA

-548 NDCNAA
+548 NDCNAEA
-554 VVLSTRKYMNML
+554 VLSTRRYMDML
-566 PNTIDVEQD
+566 PNTVNIEQG
-575 YTRLRPDATHSLDNT
+575 YTQLGTDAAESLGNT
-590 DGIGVHAKPQDRCYI
+590 DGIGVHVKSQHRCYI

-626 SGMQHHSLNGL
+626 SGMQHHSLKGQS
-637 NRWLLFYNPSFSAAQ
+637 RWLLFYNPSFSAAQ

-672 LTRDLS
+672 LMRDLA
-678 GVINAL
+678 GVINRL

-700 PKDVPNLKSITLV
+700 PKDVPNLKSLTLV

-720 LVNTWSSVKGL
+720 LVNTWSSVRGL

-742 TQLNFGRPLTT
+742 TQLNFGRQLAT
-753 VDGHVPNPRIL
+753 VDGRVPNARIL

-780 TELSPPL
+780 TELSPSL

-811 KAFIANPFGPG
+811 KAFITNPFGPG

-855 VEPAEVDRLLT
+855 VEPAEVDRLLVSLDT
-866 SIDAIKGTVTFSV
+866 IKGAVTFSV
-879 KIEDRTVLA
+879 KMEDRQVLA
-888 IGIVL
+888 TGVVL
-893 DDGTSFR
+893 DDGASFR

-954 AKLMELGDKENAK
+954 AKLMDMGNEENT
-967 EMLTDVEEKIA
+967 EEVFTDVEEKIA
-978 SVWAESLK
+978 SVWAMSLK
-986 IDSSVI
+986 IDDSVI
-992 RRSHSFTDLGGSSI
+992 RRSHSFTDLGGTSI

-1027 LAYISLSDVAS
+1027 LAYIPLKEVAS
-1038 RAQTL
+1038 RAQTI
-1043 GAEDEQDPTP
+1043 GVEDKQDPTP

-1061 LLSKLQA
+1061 LLSELQ
-1068 SRDISDAY
+1068 SNDDISDAY

-1101 WDVSQLNLSRLRD
+1101 WDVSQLDLVHLRD

-1125 LRTVFVPHKQSF
+1125 LRTVFVPYKQSF

-1149 FESQQPLGDFQQSG
+1149 FQSQQALEGFQQSG
-1163 GVHQWDLEKPL
+1163 EVHHWDIEKPL
-1174 WKATLTSDQ
+1174 WKATLTSDK

-1205 VAAAYMG
+1205 VAAVYTG
-1212 NPVPQRPSL
+1212 NPVPQRPNM
-1221 SRFIRY
+1221 SRLIRY
-1227 LQQELSANSASFWSG
+1227 LQQEPSANSTSFWSE

-1250 KLNSNQLYNTSK
+1250 KLNSNQLYKTSK

-1270 LTTRARSV
+1270 LTTRARSA

-1293 LSRQMGTNDITFA
+1293 LSRQMGSNDITFA

-1329 VPQRIKLDPESTL
+1329 VPQRIKLDTDSTL
-1342 REVAQKTVAS
+1342 RDVAQKTIAS

-1359 SQVGIAAALK
+1359 SQVGIAASLK
-1369 AGAIG
+1369 AGGIG

-1387 ANKTERP
+1387 ANKTQRP

-1400 FKMRGSRP
+1400 FQMRGSRP

-1418 LEVQESQGQ
+1418 LEVQESQGE

-1432 LRLSSNIDP
+1432 IRLSSNVDP
-1441 RRLGLIKDS
+1441 RRLGFIKDS
-1450 LIEVLETFCKKPDS
+1450 MVKVLDLFCEKPDS
-1464 ILSSTNI
+1464 ILSSANI
-1471 MGAAEYDLVFNQL
+1471 MAAAEHDFIFNQL
-1484 SNRSTLRVPEPEF
+1484 SNRATLRVPEPEF

-1518 NKETITYGV
+1518 SEVTISYGV
-1527 LDKLANRFAHTL
+1527 LDRLANSFAHTL

-1578 PDNPTDRNS
+1578 PDNPADRNS
-1587 YIVSDTSAKLVVVH
+1587 YIVSDTSAKLIVVH
-1601 PGYVEFGDHVK
+1601 PAYVEFGGHVK
-1612 EPLGVSTLVMKG
+1612 KSFGVETLVMKG
-1624 YQDLSSTNSRGED
+1624 YQDLCSTNSRGED
-1637 ADSTPAV
+1637 ADFCPV
-1644 HHTPDNLAYLIYTS
+1644 VNRTPDNLAYLIYTS

-1671 RTSAAAVTSMIQ
+1671 RTAAAAVSSMIQ
-1683 AEGRNQGRWRT
+1683 VEGRNQGVWRT

-1725 VLLSDITGCIN
+1725 VLLSDIAGCIN

-1777 TWAPHCSILNVYG
+1777 TWAPHCKILNVYG

-1803 ESFSDSHVVGNIG
+1803 ESLSENHVVGNIG

-1838 AVGELCI
+1838 AIGELCI

-1854 INRPELTTAAY
+1854 INRSDLTTAAY
-1865 VDSPQLGVRMYRT
+1865 VDSAQLGVRIYRT

-1933 DKVHLVAFCTFNDD
+1933 DKVHLVAFCTFSE
-1947 VAAGTDITGIIDP
+1947 AAGTDTGILEP
-1960 SKLRDTF
+1960 STMRDTF
-1967 TNLHE
+1967 ASLHE
-1972 KIGSLATYMIP
+1972 KLGSLATYMVP

-2015 LLSQCVLESPS
+2015 FLAQCVLESPS
-2026 QGHTIVPV
+2026 QGHAIVPV
-2034 ETLSEIALES
+2034 ETASEIALES
-2044 VWADIFGLPT
+2044 IWADIFGLPT

-2075 LTGHLRKIGYHL
+2075 LTGHLRKLGYHL
-2087 TVLDILQSPKLK
+2087 TVLDILQSPKLR
-2099 DMASAMRRLE
+2099 DMAATMRKLE
-2109 TEAGGRKMVFNVP
+2109 TEALGKKMVFNVP
-2122 ENVKEAIE
+2122 GSVKEAIE
-2130 STGLTWNDHVE
+2130 STGLSWDDGVE

-2154 KQGGRDS
+2154 KQGARDS

-2180 WIKATTQLTQAND
+2180 WVKATTKLTEAND

-2213 DAQLNITAVALDS
+2213 DAQLDITTVALDS
-2226 EDEISNFLEDFWRTR
+2226 DEEVSQFLEDFWRTR

-2248 IKYAIITHGD
+2248 IKYAVITHGD

-2278 VFDQHFENILQGKPV
+2278 VFDQHFENILQGKPL
-2293 PPRVEFRDFAQHVF
+2293 PPCVEFRDFAQHVF
-2307 EQDNSRA
+2307 EQDKSKA
-2314 LEYWKD
+2314 LEYWKN
-2320 KFSQAGQSSQ
+2320 KFTHAGQSSQ
-2330 ILRGR
+2330 VLKGR
-2335 DLNGLSEPQV
+2335 DLGGVSEPRV
-2345 TASFKMKV
+2345 TASFKMKM

-2375 AFTLWL
+2375 AFTLCL

-2414 NFLPIWTGTSST
+2414 NFLPIWTGTRST
-2426 EKVSDLLTR
+2426 EKVSDLLMR
-2435 LQEEFWA
+2435 LQEDFWA

-2455 QTLDVS
+2455 QTLNVV
-2461 RAAHGNKVL
+2461 RATHGNKVL

-2478 VPLDDQTTRNRW
+2478 VPLDDATTRNRW

-2507 VEVSKSFGDTSILKV
+2507 VEVSKSFGDTAILKV
-2522 MYDEKVFDHGMA
+2522 MYDEKVFDHGLA
-2534 EAFASEITGLVS
+2534 EQFASEITGLVS

-2552 KKSMTVE
+2552 HKSMTIE

>member
-1 MKLYHHTEKHEDFF
+1 MKLYHHVEKHEDFF
-15 LPYQHGLS
+15 LPYQDGLTI
-23 LKPVEALVK
+23 KPVEALVK
-32 HEKDMGFSDVETVFP
+32 HEKDMGFSDVETVLP

-64 AVLFSGKTSA
+64 AVLFSAKTSA

-96 YITDGPT
+96 CITDGPT

-116 WRRPEKGFEK
+116 WRRPEKRFEK
-126 RHRGSAFLTVEANNR
+126 HHRGSAFLTVEANNR
-141 SDEINLVL
+141 SDELNLVL

-175 PSIESTG
+175 PGIESTG
-182 FTTYT
+182 FTAYT

-199 SKAFWSKTLS
+199 SKAFWSKTFS
-209 DIAPQSIFGLEPD
+209 DIAPQSIFGLEPN
-222 ALDGL
+222 ALDGF

-240 SELAKLNSLEK
+240 AELAALNSLEK
-251 SREDSKSW
+251 SREDSKAW

-285 VRRDANFVGSDTCVG
+285 VRRDSNFVGSDTCVG
-300 CLDQTYPVRMR
+300 CLDQTYPVRLR

-316 DATFSDLS
+316 DAAFSDLS
-324 GSLDA
+324 DSLDK

-393 KCTTKIPLE
+393 KCTAKIPLG

-411 VSAIFSAAQGLSAVD
+411 VSAIFSAAQGLSAAD
-426 RFPLSDIQLVSDAEK
+426 KYPLSDIQLVSEAEK

-447 SVSTRKVQPTTIPA
+447 SVSTRKVQHSTIPA
-461 LFEKTAARYPERVA
+461 LFEKTATRYPQRVA
-475 VDFQGDATLTFSQLN
+475 VDFQGETTLTFAQLN
-490 SLSNHLARRLRLQ
+490 SLSNQLARTLRLQ

-509 ILADRSLDLVVTILA
+509 ILADRSLELVVTILA

-543 LEQVV
+543 LEQVI

-554 VVLSTRKYMNML
+554 AVLSTRKYMHIL
-566 PNTIDVEQD
+566 PNTIDIEQD
-575 YTRLRPDATHSLDNT
+575 YTRLSTDAAEPLHNA
-590 DGIGVHAKPQDRCYI
+590 DGIGVHVKPQDHCYI

-652 RTILSTLVN
+652 RIILSTLVN
-661 GGTLVLAPKEA
+661 GGTLVLSPKEA
-672 LTRDLS
+672 LTRDLA
-678 GVINAL
+678 GVINRL

-742 TQLNFGRPLTT
+742 TQLNFGRPLAT
-753 VDGHVPNPRIL
+753 VDGIVPNPRIL

-780 TELSPPL
+780 TELSPLL

-811 KAFIANPFGPG
+811 KAFITNPFGPG

-855 VEPAEVDRLLT
+855 VEPAEVDRLLV
-866 SIDAIKGTVTFSV
+866 SLDAIKGAVTFSV
-879 KIEDRTVLA
+879 KMEDRQVLA
-888 IGIVL
+888 TGVVL
-893 DDGTSFR
+893 DDGSAFR

-954 AKLMELGDKENAK
+954 AKLMELGNEGNT
-967 EMLTDVEEKIA
+967 EEVLTDIEEMIA
-978 SVWAESLK
+978 SVWATCLK
-986 IDSSVI
+986 IDGSVI
-992 RRSHSFTDLGGSSI
+992 RRSHSFTDLGGTSI

-1027 LAYISLSDVAS
+1027 LAYIPLSDIAS
-1038 RAQTL
+1038 RSQTL
-1043 GAEDEQDPTP
+1043 AVEDQQDPTP
-1053 FSLLQDEK
+1053 FSLLHDEK
-1061 LLSKLQA
+1061 LLAESQA
-1068 SRDISDAY
+1068 NDDVSDAY

-1101 WDVSQLNLSRLRD
+1101 WDVSQLDLARLKD

-1120 RSRDI
+1120 KSRDI
-1125 LRTVFVPHKQSF
+1125 LRTVFVPYKQSF
-1137 VQTVRSNVELPW
+1137 LQTVRSNVELPW
-1149 FESQQPLGDFQQSG
+1149 FQSQQTLEAFQQSG
-1163 GVHQWDLEKPL
+1163 SVHQWDMEKPL
-1174 WKATLTSDQ
+1174 WKTTLTSDQ
-1183 ALVVTMHHSLFD
+1183 ALVVTMHHLLFD

-1205 VAAAYMG
+1205 VAAVYTG
-1212 NPVPQRPSL
+1212 HPVPRRPNM

-1227 LQQELSANSASFWSG
+1227 LQQERSANSTSFWSE
-1242 YLQGAEVL
+1242 YLRGAEVL
-1250 KLNSNQLYNTSK
+1250 KLNSNQLYKTSK
-1262 LEFDLGYS
+1262 LELDLGYS
-1270 LTTRARSV
+1270 LTSRARSV

-1329 VPQRIKLDPESTL
+1329 VPQRIKLNTESTL
-1342 REVAQKTVAS
+1342 RDIAQMTVAS

-1369 AGAIG
+1369 AGGIG

-1394 RKSHEV
+1394 RKSHDV

-1432 LRLSSNIDP
+1432 LRLSSNVDP
-1441 RRLGLIKDS
+1441 RRLGFIKDS
-1450 LIEVLETFCKKPDS
+1450 LVEVLHIFCEKPDS

-1471 MGAAEYDLVFNQL
+1471 MGTAEHDLLYNQL
-1484 SNRSTLRVPEPEF
+1484 SNRATLRVPEPEF

-1505 AQETPDAIAIDFN
+1505 AQESPDAIAIDFN
-1518 NKETITYGV
+1518 NEETISYGV

-1539 IDAGVQPGDL
+1539 IDAGVQPGDF

-1559 MMVVILGTMIAGAA
+1559 MMVVILGTMIAGTA

-1587 YIVSDTSAKLVVVH
+1587 YIVSDTAAKLIVVH
-1601 PGYVEFGDHVK
+1601 PSYVEFGDHVK
-1612 EPLGVSTLVMKG
+1612 KSLGVETLVMKG
-1624 YQDLSSTNSRGED
+1624 YQNLSPTNSSGED
-1637 ADSTPAV
+1637 ADSCPAV
-1644 HHTPDNLAYLIYTS
+1644 NHTPDNLAYLIYTS

-1671 RTSAAAVTSMIQ
+1671 RTAAAAVTSMIHV
-1683 AEGRNQGRWRT
+1683 EGRNQGVWRT

-1725 VLLSDITGCIN
+1725 VLLSDIAGCIN

-1777 TWAPHCSILNVYG
+1777 IWAPHCKILNVYG

-1803 ESFSDSHVVGNIG
+1803 ESFSENHVVGNIG

-1854 INRPELTTAAY
+1854 INRPDLTTAAY
-1865 VDSPQLGVRMYRT
+1865 VDCPQLGVRIYRT

-1933 DKVHLVAFCTFNDD
+1933 DKVHLVSFCTFND
-1947 VAAGTDITGIIDP
+1947 AAGTDGNGILSP
-1960 SKLRDTF
+1960 SSMRDAF
-1967 TNLHE
+1967 ASLHE
-1972 KIGSLATYMIP
+1972 RLGSLATYMIP

-2015 LLSQCVLESPS
+2015 FLAQCVLESPS

-2034 ETLSEIALES
+2034 ETPSEIALES
-2044 VWADIFGLPT
+2044 VWADIFGLST

-2075 LTGHLRKIGYHL
+2075 LTGHLRKLGYHL

-2099 DMASAMRRLE
+2099 DMASAMRKLE
-2109 TEAGGRKMVFNVP
+2109 TEAGGKKMIFNVP
-2122 ENVKEAIE
+2122 GNVKEAIE
-2130 STGLTWNDHVE
+2130 STGLTWDNDVE

-2154 KQGGRDS
+2154 KQGARDS

-2166 QTVRRMTGVIEPDA
+2166 QTVRRMAGVIEPDA
-2180 WIKATTQLTQAND
+2180 WIKATTKLTEAND

-2213 DAQLNITAVALDS
+2213 NAQLNITTVALDS
-2226 EDEISNFLEDFWRTR
+2226 DEEMSDFLEDFWRTR

-2248 IKYAIITHGD
+2248 IKYAIITHRD

-2278 VFDQHFENILQGKPV
+2278 VFDQHFENILQGKSL
-2293 PPRVEFRDFAQHVF
+2293 PPRAEFRDFAQHVF
-2307 EQDNSRA
+2307 EQDKSKA
-2314 LEYWKD
+2314 LEYWKG
-2320 KFSQAGQSSQ
+2320 KFTHSGQASLVLKGQ
-2330 ILRGR
+2330 
-2335 DLNGLSEPQV
+2335 DLSGVSEPRI
-2345 TASFKMKV
+2345 TASFKTKM

-2381 ARATK
+2381 ARATQ
-2386 SDHVRYDY
+2386 SDSVRYDY

-2435 LQEEFWA
+2435 LQEDFWA

-2455 QTLDVS
+2455 KTLDVS

-2478 VPLDDQTTRNRW
+2478 VPLDDATTRNRW

-2507 VEVSKSFGDTSILKV
+2507 VEVSKSFGDSSILKV
-2522 MYDEKVFDHGMA
+2522 MYDENVFDHGMA
-2534 EAFASEITGLVS
+2534 EVFASEITGLVS
-2546 AMMQDE
+2546 AIMQDE
-2552 KKSMTVE
+2552 KKIMTLE

>member
-1 MKLYHHTEKHEDFF
+1 MKLYHHVEKHEDFF
-15 LPYQHGLS
+15 LPYQDGLT

-32 HEKDMGFSDVETVFP
+32 HEKDMGFSDVETVLP
-47 ATEVQKDILK
+47 GTEVQKDILK

-126 RHRGSAFLTVEANNR
+126 HHRGSAFLTVEANNR
-141 SDEINLVL
+141 SDEISLVF

-175 PSIESTG
+175 PGIESTG
-182 FTTYT
+182 FTAYT

-199 SKAFWSKTLS
+199 SKTFWVKTLS

-222 ALDGL
+222 ALDGF

-240 SELAKLNSLEK
+240 AELAKLNSLEK
-251 SREDSKSW
+251 SHEYSKSW
-259 RQTFLEA
+259 RQTFLETV
-266 IWAHVLSAHSD
+266 WAHVLSAHSD

-285 VRRDANFVGSDTCVG
+285 VRRDSNFVGADTCVG
-300 CLDQTYPVRMR
+300 CLDQTYPVRLR
-311 VPTGE
+311 VPAGE

-324 GSLDA
+324 DSLDR
-329 YHTEAGRHAFIGYTG
+329 YHTEAGRHAFIGYTA
-344 IEEQAPDGM
+344 IEEQASAGM

-411 VSAIFSAAQGLSAVD
+411 VSAIFIAAQGLSALD
-426 RFPLSDIQLVSDAEK
+426 KFPLSDIQLVSEAEK

-461 LFEKTAARYPERVA
+461 LFEKTAARYPQRIA
-475 VDFQGDATLTFSQLN
+475 VDFQGDATLTFAQLN
-490 SLSNHLARRLRLQ
+490 SLSNQLAKRLRLQ

-509 ILADRSLDLVVTILA
+509 ILADRSPDLVVTILA

-548 NDCNAA
+548 NDSNATA
-554 VVLSTRKYMNML
+554 VLSTRRYMNML
-566 PNTIDVEQD
+566 PNTVDIEQD
-575 YTRLRPDATHSLDNT
+575 YTRLSTDDAESLDNA
-590 DGIGVHAKPQDRCYI
+590 DGIGVQVKPQDRCYI

-626 SGMQHHSLNGL
+626 SGMHHHSLNGL

-672 LTRDLS
+672 LTRDLA
-678 GVINAL
+678 GVINRL

-713 GEQTPQE
+713 GEQTPQQ
-720 LVNTWSSVKGL
+720 LVNTWSSIKGL

-742 TQLNFGRPLTT
+742 TQLNFGRPLAA
-753 VDGHVPNPRIL
+753 VDGHVPNPRII

-780 TELSPPL
+780 TELSPLL

-806 PGLTE
+806 PDLTK

-855 VEPAEVDRLLT
+855 VEPAEVDRLLV
-866 SIDAIKGTVTFSV
+866 SLDVIKGAVTFSV
-879 KIEDRTVLA
+879 KIEDRQVLA
-888 IGIVL
+888 TGVVL
-893 DDGTSFR
+893 DEGASFR

-941 LRSKAKELGFAGF
+941 LRAKAKELGFFGF
-954 AKLMELGDKENAK
+954 SKLMELGNEE
-967 EMLTDVEEKIA
+967 EMEQVLTDVEERIA
-978 SVWAESLK
+978 SVWATSLK
-986 IDSSVI
+986 IDGSVI
-992 RRSHSFTDLGGSSI
+992 RRSHSFTDLGGTSI
-1006 EAIRVVSELREHGL
+1006 EAIRVVSKLREHGL

-1027 LAYISLSDVAS
+1027 LANIPLSEIAS
-1038 RAQTL
+1038 RSQTL
-1043 GAEDEQDPTP
+1043 AVEDEHDPTP

-1061 LLSKLQA
+1061 LLSELQ
-1068 SRDISDAY
+1068 SKDDNSDAY

-1101 WDVSQLNLSRLRD
+1101 WDVSQLDLGRLRD

-1125 LRTVFVPHKQSF
+1125 LRTVFVPYKQSF
-1137 VQTVRSNVELPW
+1137 VQTVRINMELPW
-1149 FESQQPLGDFQQSG
+1149 YKSQQTLEDFRQSG
-1163 GVHQWDLEKPL
+1163 SAHHWDLEKPL

-1205 VAAAYMG
+1205 VAAVYTG
-1212 NPVPQRPSL
+1212 NPVPQRPSMN
-1221 SRFIRY
+1221 RFIRY
-1227 LQQELSANSASFWSG
+1227 LQQEPSANGTSFWSE

-1250 KLNSNQLYNTSK
+1250 KLNSNQLYKTSK
-1262 LEFDLGYS
+1262 LELDLGYS

-1293 LSRQMGTNDITFA
+1293 LSRQMGSNDITFA

-1329 VPQRIKLDPESTL
+1329 VPQRIKLDTDSTL
-1342 REVAQKTVAS
+1342 RDIAQKTVAS

-1369 AGAIG
+1369 VGGIG

-1394 RKSHEV
+1394 RKSHEI

-1418 LEVQESQGQ
+1418 LEVQESQGP

-1432 LRLSSNIDP
+1432 LRLSSNVDP
-1441 RRLGLIKDS
+1441 RRLGFIKDS
-1450 LIEVLETFCKKPDS
+1450 LIKVLETFCENPDS

-1484 SNRSTLRVPEPEF
+1484 SNRATLRVPEPEF

-1518 NKETITYGV
+1518 NEDTLSYGV
-1527 LDKLANRFAHTL
+1527 LNKLANRFAHTL

-1587 YIVSDTSAKLVVVH
+1587 YIVSDTSAKLIVVH
-1601 PGYVEFGDHVK
+1601 PSYVEFGDHVK
-1612 EPLGVSTLVMKG
+1612 KSSGVETLVMKG
-1624 YQDLSSTNSRGED
+1624 YQDLTPTNSRGED
-1637 ADSTPAV
+1637 ADSCPV
-1644 HHTPDNLAYLIYTS
+1644 VKHTPDNLAYLVYTS

-1671 RTSAAAVTSMIQ
+1671 RTAAAAVTSMIQ
-1683 AEGRNQGRWRT
+1683 VEGRNQGVWRT

-1725 VLLSDITGCIN
+1725 VLLSDIAGCIN

-1751 LLNPADVPRFETLI
+1751 LFNPADVPRFETLI

-1777 TWAPHCSILNVYG
+1777 TWAPHCKILNVYG

-1803 ESFSDSHVVGNIG
+1803 ESLSDNHVVGNIG

-1838 AVGELCI
+1838 AIGELCI
-1845 AGPQVTDGY
+1845 SGPQVTDGY
-1854 INRPELTTAAY
+1854 INRPDLTTAAY
-1865 VDSPQLGVRMYRT
+1865 VDSPQLGVRIYRT

-1911 VENAIRNSGLV
+1911 VENSIRNSGFV

-1933 DKVHLVAFCTFNDD
+1933 DKVHLIAFCTFNDD
-1947 VAAGTDITGIIDP
+1947 AAETDSTGILNP
-1960 SKLRDTF
+1960 STMRDTF
-1967 TNLHE
+1967 TSLHE
-1972 KIGSLATYMIP
+1972 KLGSLATYMIP

-2015 LLSQCVLESPS
+2015 FLAHCVLESPS
-2026 QGHTIVPV
+2026 QGHAIVPV
-2034 ETLSEIALES
+2034 ETQSEIALES

-2075 LTGHLRKIGYHL
+2075 LTGHLRKLGYHL
-2087 TVLDILQSPKLK
+2087 TVLDILQSPKLR
-2099 DMASAMRRLE
+2099 DMASAMRKLE
-2109 TEAGGRKMVFNVP
+2109 TEEVGKKMVFNVP
-2122 ENVKEAIE
+2122 GNVKETIE
-2130 STGLTWNDHVE
+2130 STGLTWGDDVE

-2154 KQGGRDS
+2154 KQGARDS

-2166 QTVRRMTGVIEPDA
+2166 QTVRHMTGVIEPDA
-2180 WIKATTQLTQAND
+2180 WIKATTQLTEAND

-2213 DAQLNITAVALDS
+2213 DAQPNTTTVTVDS
-2226 EDEISNFLEDFWRTR
+2226 EDEMSDFLEDFWRTR

-2248 IKYAIITHGD
+2248 IKYATITHQD

-2278 VFDQHFENILQGKPV
+2278 VFDQHFENILQGKPL

-2307 EQDNSRA
+2307 EQDKSKA

-2320 KFSQAGQSSQ
+2320 KFTHAGQSSQ
-2330 ILRGR
+2330 VLKGQ
-2335 DLNGLSEPQV
+2335 DLGGVSEPRV
-2345 TASFKMKV
+2345 TASFKMKM

-2381 ARATK
+2381 ARATQ

-2414 NFLPIWTGTSST
+2414 NFLPIWTGISST
-2426 EKVSDLLTR
+2426 EKAADLLTR
-2435 LQEEFWA
+2435 LQEDFWA

-2478 VPLDDQTTRNRW
+2478 VPLDDATTRNRW

-2507 VEVSKSFGDTSILKV
+2507 VEVSKSFGDSSILKV
-2522 MYDEKVFDHGMA
+2522 MYDEKVFDHAMA

-2546 AMMQDE
+2546 VMMQDD
-2552 KKSMTVE
+2552 KKGMTVG

>member
-1 MKLYHHTEKHEDFF
+1 MKLYHHVEKHEDFF
-15 LPYQHGLS
+15 LPYQDGLS

-32 HEKDMGFSDVETVFP
+32 HEKDMGFSDVETILP

-64 AVLFSGKTSA
+64 AVLFTGKTSA
-74 LSSEKIFD
+74 LSSKKVLD
-82 AWRSL
+82 VWRSL
-87 AYHHICLRS
+87 AYHYICLRS
-96 YITDGPT
+96 CITDEPT

-116 WRRPEKGFEK
+116 WHRPEKGFEK

-175 PSIESTG
+175 PGIESTG
-182 FTTYT
+182 FTAYT

-199 SKAFWSKTLS
+199 SKSFWSKTLS

-222 ALDGL
+222 ALDGF

-240 SELAKLNSLEK
+240 AELATLNSLEK

-266 IWAHVLSAHSD
+266 VWAHVLSAHSD

-285 VRRDANFVGSDTCVG
+285 VRRDASFVGADTCVG
-300 CLDQTYPVRMR
+300 CLDQTYPIRLR

-316 DATFSDLS
+316 DASFSELS
-324 GSLDA
+324 NSLDE

-344 IEEQAPDGM
+344 IEEQAPNDM

-411 VSAIFSAAQGLSAVD
+411 ISAIFSAAKGLSAVD
-426 RFPLSDIQLVSDAEK
+426 KFPLSDIQLVSEAER

-447 SVSTRKVQPTTIPA
+447 SVSTRKVQATTIPA
-461 LFEKTAARYPERVA
+461 LFEKTVARNPERVA
-475 VDFQGDATLTFSQLN
+475 VDFQGDTSLTFAQLN
-490 SLSNHLARRLRLQ
+490 SFSNQLARRLRLH
-503 KGAVYP
+503 KDAVYP
-509 ILADRSLDLVVTILA
+509 ILADRSLDLVVAILA

-529 SAYTVLDPEFSVSR
+529 SAYTVLDSEFSVSR

-548 NDCNAA
+548 SDCNAA
-554 VVLSTRKYMNML
+554 AVLSSRRYMNML
-566 PNTIDVEQD
+566 PNTVNIEQD
-575 YTRLRPDATHSLDNT
+575 YSRLPTDATESLDNSN
-590 DGIGVHAKPQDRCYI
+590 GIGVLVKPQDRCYI

-672 LTRDLS
+672 LTQDLA
-678 GVINAL
+678 GVINRL

-742 TQLNFGRPLTT
+742 TQLNFGRPLTA
-753 VDGHVPNPRIL
+753 VDGQVPNPRIL

-780 TELSPPL
+780 TELSPLL

-798 LAQGYINE
+798 LAKGYINE

-855 VEPAEVDRLLT
+855 VEPAEVDRLLV
-866 SIDAIKGTVTFSV
+866 SLDVINGAVTFSV
-879 KIEDRTVLA
+879 KMEDRQVLA
-888 IGIVL
+888 TGVVL
-893 DDGTSFR
+893 DDGSSFR
-900 DAVNAARNHLRA
+900 DAVKVARNHLRA

-941 LRSKAKELGFAGF
+941 LRTKAKELGFAGF
-954 AKLMELGDKENAK
+954 AKLMELGDEENMD
-967 EMLTDVEEKIA
+967 ENLNDVEEKIA

-986 IDSSVI
+986 IDRSVI
-992 RRSHSFTDLGGSSI
+992 RRSHSFTDLGGTSI

-1027 LAYISLSDVAS
+1027 LAYTSLSNIAS
-1038 RAQTL
+1038 RSQTVSV
-1043 GAEDEQDPTP
+1043 EEEQDPAP

-1061 LLSKLQA
+1061 LLSDLKE
-1068 SRDISDAY
+1068 REDITDAY

-1101 WDVSQLNLSRLRD
+1101 WDVSQLDLARLRD
-1114 SFEQVF
+1114 SFDLVF
-1120 RSRDI
+1120 KSRDI
-1125 LRTVFVPHKQSF
+1125 LRTVFVPYKQSF
-1137 VQTVRSNVELPW
+1137 VQTVRSNVDLPW
-1149 FESQQPLGDFQQSG
+1149 FQSQQTLEAFQQSDSI
-1163 GVHQWDLEKPL
+1163 HHWDMEKPL

-1205 VAAAYMG
+1205 VAAVYTG
-1212 NPVPQRPSL
+1212 NQVPQRPSL
-1221 SRFIRY
+1221 SRFIRH
-1227 LQQELSANSASFWSG
+1227 LQQEPSANSTSFWAE

-1250 KLNSNQLYNTSK
+1250 KLNSNQLYKTSK

-1270 LTTRARSV
+1270 LTARARSV
-1278 GLTLGAVVYSAWAIV
+1278 GLTLGAVIYSAWAIV
-1293 LSRQMGTNDITFA
+1293 LSRQMGSNDITFA

-1329 VPQRIKLDPESTL
+1329 VPQRIKLDTESTL
-1342 REVAQKTVAS
+1342 RDVAQKTVVS

-1369 AGAIG
+1369 AGGIG

-1387 ANKTERP
+1387 DNKTERP

-1418 LEVQESQGQ
+1418 LEVQESSGQ

-1432 LRLSSNIDP
+1432 LRLSSNVDP
-1441 RRLGLIKDS
+1441 QRLGFIKDS
-1450 LIEVLETFCKKPDS
+1450 LVELLRIFCEKPDS

-1471 MGAAEYDLVFNQL
+1471 MGAAEYDLVFKQL
-1484 SNRSTLRVPEPEF
+1484 SNRATLRVPEPEF

-1505 AQETPDAIAIDFN
+1505 SQETPDAIAIDFN
-1518 NKETITYGV
+1518 NEETISYGV
-1527 LDKLANRFAHTL
+1527 LDKLANRFAHKL
-1539 IDAGVQPGDL
+1539 IEVGVQPGDL

-1587 YIVSDTSAKLVVVH
+1587 YIVSDTSAKLIVVH
-1601 PGYVEFGDHVK
+1601 PAYVEFGDHVK
-1612 EPLGVSTLVMKG
+1612 KSLGVETLVMKG
-1624 YQDLSSTNSRGED
+1624 YQDLSPKSSRGED
-1637 ADSTPAV
+1637 ADSCPV
-1644 HHTPDNLAYLIYTS
+1644 VNHTPDNLAYLIYTS

-1671 RTSAAAVTSMIQ
+1671 RTAAAAVTSMIQ
-1683 AEGRNQGRWRT
+1683 VEGRNQGVWRT

-1714 SGGTLCMAPTD
+1714 SGGTLCMAQTD
-1725 VLLSDITGCIN
+1725 VLLSDIAGCIN
-1736 RMDVRQAIITPTVAK
+1736 RMGVRQAIITPTVAK

-1777 TWAPHCSILNVYG
+1777 TWAPHCKILNVYG

-1803 ESFSDSHVVGNIG
+1803 ESLSENHVVGNIG
-1816 APFDTVM
+1816 APFYTVM

-1854 INRPELTTAAY
+1854 VNRPELTAATY
-1865 VDSPQLGVRMYRT
+1865 VDSAQLGVRIYRT

-1911 VENAIRNSGLV
+1911 VENVIRNSGLV

-1933 DKVHLVAFCTFNDD
+1933 DKIHLVAFCTFDAD
-1947 VAAGTDITGIIDP
+1947 TTAGTNGTGILDP
-1960 SKLRDTF
+1960 STMRDTF
-1967 TNLHE
+1967 GAMHENL
-1972 KIGSLATYMIP
+1972 GSLATYMVP
-1983 KFVIPMADFPK
+1983 KFVIPMTDFPK

-2005 KKMLDDLDRD
+2005 KKMLEDLDRD
-2015 LLSQCVLESPS
+2015 FLAQCVLESTS
-2026 QGHTIVPV
+2026 QSHAIVPV

-2044 VWADIFGLPT
+2044 VWANIFGLTT

-2075 LTGHLRKIGYHL
+2075 LTGHLRKLGYHL

-2099 DMASAMRRLE
+2099 DMASAMRKLDI
-2109 TEAGGRKMVFNVP
+2109 EAVGKKMVFNVP
-2122 ENVKEAIE
+2122 ENVKKAVE
-2130 STGLTWNDHVE
+2130 STRLTWHDHVE
-2141 YAYPCPPGQAEFL
+2141 YAYLCPPGQAEFL
-2154 KQGGRDS
+2154 KQGARDS

-2166 QTVRRMTGVIEPDA
+2166 QTVRRMNGVIEPEA
-2180 WIKATTQLTQAND
+2180 WIKATTQLTEAND

-2213 DAQLNITAVALDS
+2213 DAQLNIKTVAVDS
-2226 EDEISNFLEDFWRTR
+2226 EDEMSDFLEDFWRTR

-2278 VFDQHFENILQGKPV
+2278 VFDQHFENILQGKPL
-2293 PPRVEFRDFAQHVF
+2293 PPRIEFRDFTQHVF
-2307 EQDNSRA
+2307 EQDKAKA
-2314 LEYWKD
+2314 LEYWKE
-2320 KFSQAGQSSQ
+2320 KFTHAGQSSQ
-2330 ILRGR
+2330 VLKGQ
-2335 DLNGLSEPQV
+2335 DLGAVIEPRI
-2345 TASFKMKV
+2345 TASFKLKM
-2353 DTRGIDQV
+2353 DTRGIDQM

-2381 ARATK
+2381 ARATQ
-2386 SDHVRYDY
+2386 SNHVRYDY

-2414 NFLPIWTGTSST
+2414 NFLPIWTGTNST

-2435 LQEEFWA
+2435 LQEDFWA

-2455 QTLDVS
+2455 QKLDVS
-2461 RAAHGNKVL
+2461 REAHGNKVL

-2478 VPLDDQTTRNRW
+2478 VPLDDATTRNRW

-2507 VEVSKSFGDTSILKV
+2507 VEVSKSFGDASILKV

-2546 AMMQDE
+2546 TMMQDE
-2552 KKSMTVE
+2552 KKSITVE

>member
-1 MKLYHHTEKHEDFF
+1 MKLYRHVEKHEDFF
-15 LPYQHGLS
+15 LPYQDGLT

-32 HEKDMGFSDVETVFP
+32 HEKDMGFSDVETILP
-47 ATEVQKDILK
+47 ATEVQKDILN

-64 AVLFSGKTSA
+64 AVLFTGKTSA
-74 LSSEKIFD
+74 LSSETVLD
-82 AWRSL
+82 VWRSL
-87 AYHHICLRS
+87 AYHYICLRS
-96 YITDGPT
+96 CITDEPT

-116 WRRPEKGFEK
+116 WRRPEKGVEK

-141 SDEINLVL
+141 SDEINL
-149 HFHRALIDTTS
+149 
-160 LHTLRLDCLLQIHGI
+160 
-175 PSIESTG
+175 
-182 FTTYT
+182 
-187 RYLAQQRKDIDS
+187 QRKDIDS
-199 SKAFWSKTLS
+199 SKTFWSKTLS

-222 ALDGL
+222 ALDGF

-240 SELAKLNSLEK
+240 AELATLNSLEK

-266 IWAHVLSAHSD
+266 IWAYVLSAHSD

-285 VRRDANFVGSDTCVG
+285 VRRDANFVGADTCVG
-300 CLDQTYPVRMR
+300 CLDQTYPIRLR

-316 DATFSDLS
+316 DASFSELS
-324 GSLDA
+324 NSLDE
-329 YHTEAGRHAFIGYTG
+329 YHTEAGRHAIIGYTG
-344 IEEQAPDGM
+344 IEEQTPNGM
-353 LIETAVSYSQT
+353 LIEIAVSYSQT

-411 VSAIFSAAQGLSAVD
+411 VSAVFSAAKGLSAVEK
-426 RFPLSDIQLVSDAEK
+426 FPLSDIQLVSEAER

-447 SVSTRKVQPTTIPA
+447 SVSTRKVQATTIPA
-461 LFEKTAARYPERVA
+461 LFEKTVARYPERVA
-475 VDFQGDATLTFSQLN
+475 VDFQGDTSLTFAQLN
-490 SLSNHLARRLRLQ
+490 SFSNQLARRLRLH
-503 KGAVYP
+503 KDAVYP
-509 ILADRSLDLVVTILA
+509 SLADRSLDLLVAILA

-548 NDCNAA
+548 KDCKAA
-554 VVLSTRKYMNML
+554 AVLSTRRYMDML
-566 PNTIDVEQD
+566 PNTVNIEQD
-575 YTRLRPDATHSLDNT
+575 YSRLPTDATESLENS
-590 DGIGVHAKPQDRCYI
+590 DGIGVHVKPQGRCYI

-616 GAVLTHEAAT
+616 GAVITHEAAT

-637 NRWLLFYNPSFSAAQ
+637 CRWLLFYNPSFSAAQ
-652 RTILSTLVN
+652 RTILSTLIN

-672 LTRDLS
+672 LTRDLA
-678 GVINAL
+678 GVINRL

-700 PKDVPNLKSITLV
+700 PKDVPSLKSVTLV

-742 TQLNFGRPLTT
+742 TQLNFGRPLIA
-753 VDGHVPNPRIL
+753 VDGQVPNPRIL

-780 TELSPPL
+780 TELSPLL

-811 KAFIANPFGPG
+811 KAFVVNPFGPG

-855 VEPAEVDRLLT
+855 VEPAEVDRLLV
-866 SIDAIKGTVTFSV
+866 SLDVIKGAVTFSV
-879 KIEDRTVLA
+879 KMEDRQVLA
-888 IGIVL
+888 TGVVL
-893 DDGTSFR
+893 DDGSSFR
-900 DAVNAARNHLRA
+900 DAVNVARNHLRA

-921 LWIPIESVPRN
+921 LWIPIESVPRS

-941 LRSKAKELGFAGF
+941 LRTKANELGFAGF
-954 AKLMELGDKENAK
+954 AKLMDLGNEEDMGEK
-967 EMLTDVEEKIA
+967 LTDVEEKIA

-986 IDSSVI
+986 IDGSVI
-992 RRSHSFTDLGGSSI
+992 RRSHSFNDLGGTSI
-1006 EAIRVVSELREHGL
+1006 EAIRVVSELREGGL

-1027 LAYISLSDVAS
+1027 LAYNSLSDIAS
-1038 RAQTL
+1038 RSQTVSV
-1043 GAEDEQDPTP
+1043 EDSQDPTP

-1061 LLSKLQA
+1061 LLVELQA
-1068 SRDISDAY
+1068 HGNISDAY

-1101 WDVSQLNLSRLRD
+1101 WDVSQLDLARLRD

-1120 RSRDI
+1120 MSRDI
-1125 LRTVFVPHKQSF
+1125 LRTVFVPYKQSF
-1137 VQTVRSNVELPW
+1137 VQTVRSHVELPW
-1149 FESQQPLGDFQQSG
+1149 FQSQQTLEAFQHSG
-1163 GVHQWDLEKPL
+1163 SVHHWDMENPL

-1205 VAAAYMG
+1205 VAAVYTG
-1212 NPVPQRPSL
+1212 NQVPQRPSL
-1221 SRFIRY
+1221 SRFIRH
-1227 LQQELSANSASFWSG
+1227 LQQEPSANSTSFWSE

-1250 KLNSNQLYNTSK
+1250 KLNSNQLYSTSK

-1270 LTTRARSV
+1270 LTARARSV
-1278 GLTLGAVVYSAWAIV
+1278 GMTLGAVVYSAWAII
-1293 LSRQMGTNDITFA
+1293 LSRQMGSNDITFA

-1314 PVVGINDLDGPTMST
+1314 PVGINDLDGPTMST
-1329 VPQRIKLDPESTL
+1329 VPQRIKLDTESTL
-1342 REVAQKTVAS
+1342 RDIAQKTVAS

-1369 AGAIG
+1369 AGGIG

-1387 ANKTERP
+1387 FNKTERP
-1394 RKSHEV
+1394 RKSHEI

-1408 QWESGHGMTV
+1408 HWESGHGMTV
-1418 LEVQESQGQ
+1418 LEVQESSGQ

-1441 RRLGLIKDS
+1441 RRLGFIKDS
-1450 LIEVLETFCKKPDS
+1450 LVELLETFCEKPDS

-1471 MGAAEYDLVFNQL
+1471 MCAAEYDLVFNQL
-1484 SNRSTLRVPEPEF
+1484 SNRATLRVPEPEF

-1505 AQETPDAIAIDFN
+1505 SQETPDAIAIDFN
-1518 NKETITYGV
+1518 NEDTISYGV
-1527 LDKLANRFAHTL
+1527 LDKLANRFAHML
-1539 IDAGVQPGDL
+1539 IDVGVQPGDL

-1587 YIVSDTSAKLVVVH
+1587 YIVSDTSAKLIVVH
-1601 PGYVEFGDHVK
+1601 PAYVEFGDHVK
-1612 EPLGVSTLVMKG
+1612 KSLGVETLVMKG
-1624 YQDLSSTNSRGED
+1624 YQDLSLKSLRGED
-1637 ADSTPAV
+1637 TDSCPVVNHTPA
-1644 HHTPDNLAYLIYTS
+1644 NLAYLIYTS

-1671 RTSAAAVTSMIQ
+1671 RTAAAAVTSMIQ
-1683 AEGRNQGRWRT
+1683 VEGRTQGVWRT

-1725 VLLSDITGCIN
+1725 VLLSDIAGCIN

-1777 TWAPHCSILNVYG
+1777 TWSPHCKILNVYG

-1803 ESFSDSHVVGNIG
+1803 ESLSESHVVGNIG

-1854 INRPELTTAAY
+1854 VNRPELTAATY
-1865 VDSPQLGVRMYRT
+1865 VDSSQLGVRIYRT

-1947 VAAGTDITGIIDP
+1947 TTAGMNGTGILEP
-1960 SKLRDTF
+1960 STMRNTF
-1967 TNLHE
+1967 TSLHE
-1972 KIGSLATYMIP
+1972 KLGSLATYMIP
-1983 KFVIPMADFPK
+1983 KFVIPMVDFPK

-2005 KKMLDDLDRD
+2005 KNMLEDLDRD
-2015 LLSQCVLESPS
+2015 FLAQCVLESPNQS
-2026 QGHTIVPV
+2026 HAIVAV

-2054 DQIGREAN
+2054 NQIGREAN

-2075 LTGHLRKIGYHL
+2075 LTGHLRKLGYHL
-2087 TVLDILQSPKLK
+2087 TVLDILQSPKLR
-2099 DMASAMRRLE
+2099 DMASAMRKLD
-2109 TEAGGRKMVFNVP
+2109 TEAVGKKMVFNVP
-2122 ENVKEAIE
+2122 ENVKKAIE
-2130 STGLTWNDHVE
+2130 STGLTWHDHVE

-2154 KQGGRDS
+2154 KQGARDS

-2180 WIKATTQLTQAND
+2180 WVKATTQLTEAND

-2213 DAQLNITAVALDS
+2213 DAQPSITTLPMDS
-2226 EDEISNFLEDFWRTR
+2226 EDGMSDFLEAFWRTR

-2248 IKYAIITHGD
+2248 IRYAIITHGD

-2278 VFDQHFENILQGKPV
+2278 VFDQHFENILQGKPL
-2293 PPRVEFRDFAQHVF
+2293 PPRVEFRDFAQHAF
-2307 EQDNSRA
+2307 EQDKTKA

-2320 KFSQAGQSSQ
+2320 KFTHAGQSSQ
-2330 ILRGR
+2330 VLKGQ
-2335 DLNGLSEPQV
+2335 DLGGLSEPRV
-2345 TASFKMKV
+2345 TASFKMKM

-2381 ARATK
+2381 ARATQ

-2414 NFLPIWTGTSST
+2414 NFLPIWTGMDST
-2426 EKVSDLLTR
+2426 EKVADLLTR
-2435 LQEEFWA
+2435 LQEDFWA

-2455 QTLDVS
+2455 QKLDVS
-2461 RAAHGNKVL
+2461 RTTHGNKVL

-2478 VPLDDQTTRNRW
+2478 VPLDDATTRNRW
-2490 LVMAKSKV
+2490 LIMAKSKV

-2507 VEVSKSFGDTSILKV
+2507 VEVSKSFGDSSILKV

-2534 EAFASEITGLVS
+2534 EGFASEITELVS
-2546 AMMQDE
+2546 AMMKGE
-2552 KKSMTVE
+2552 KKGVTVE

>member
-1 MKLYHHTEKHEDFF
+1 MKLYHHVEKHEDFF
-15 LPYQHGLS
+15 LPYQDGLT
-23 LKPVEALVK
+23 LKPAEALVK
-32 HEKDMGFSDVETVFP
+32 HEKDMGFSDVETVLP

-57 EDVQWAE
+57 EDVQWTE

-74 LSSEKIFD
+74 LSSDKIFD

-87 AYHHICLRS
+87 AYHYICLRS

-141 SDEINLVL
+141 SDHINLVL
-149 HFHRALIDTTS
+149 HFHRALIDTAS

-175 PSIESTG
+175 PGIESTG
-182 FTTYT
+182 FTAYT
-187 RYLAQQRKDIDS
+187 RYLAQQCKDINS
-199 SKAFWSKTLS
+199 SKNFWSKTFS

-240 SELAKLNSLEK
+240 AELATLNSLQK

-285 VRRDANFVGSDTCVG
+285 VRRDSNFVGADTCVG
-300 CLDQTYPVRMR
+300 CLDQTYPVRLR

-316 DATFSDLS
+316 DATLSDLS
-324 GSLDA
+324 DSLDK
-329 YHTEAGRHAFIGYTG
+329 YHAEAGRHASIGYNG
-344 IEEQAPDGM
+344 IQDEAPDGM

-411 VSAIFSAAQGLSAVD
+411 VSAIFSAAQGVSAVD
-426 RFPLSDIQLVSDAEK
+426 KFPLSDIQLVSEAEK

-447 SVSTRKVQPTTIPA
+447 SVSTRKVKPTTIPA
-461 LFEKTAARYPERVA
+461 LFEKTAARYPQRVA
-475 VDFQGDATLTFSQLN
+475 INFQGDATLTFAQLN
-490 SLSNHLARRLRLQ
+490 SLSNQLARRLRLQ

-509 ILADRSLDLVVTILA
+509 ILADRSLDLVVAILA

-529 SAYTVLDPEFSVSR
+529 SAYTVLDPEFSASR

-554 VVLSTRKYMNML
+554 AVLSTRRYMDML
-566 PNTIDVEQD
+566 PKTVNIEQG
-575 YTRLRPDATHSLDNT
+575 YTRLSTDAAESLGNT
-590 DGIGVHAKPQDRCYI
+590 DGIGVHVESQHRCYI

-616 GAVLTHEAAT
+616 GASLTHEAAT

-672 LTRDLS
+672 LTRDLA
-678 GVINAL
+678 GVINRL

-720 LVNTWSSVKGL
+720 LVETWSSVKGL

-753 VDGHVPNPRIL
+753 INGIVPNPRIL

-780 TELSPPL
+780 IELSPLL

-855 VEPAEVDRLLT
+855 VEPAEVDRLLV
-866 SIDAIKGTVTFSV
+866 SLDAIKGAVTFSV
-879 KIEDRTVLA
+879 KMEDRQVLA
-888 IGIVL
+888 TGVVL
-893 DDGTSFR
+893 DDGSSFR

-941 LRSKAKELGFAGF
+941 LRNKAKELGFAGF
-954 AKLMELGDKENAK
+954 AKLMDLGHEENT
-967 EMLTDVEEKIA
+967 EEVFTDVEEKIA
-978 SVWAESLK
+978 SVWARSLK
-986 IDSSVI
+986 IDGSVI
-992 RRSHSFTDLGGSSI
+992 RRSHTFTDLGGTSI

-1027 LAYISLSDVAS
+1027 LAYIPLKEVAS
-1038 RAQTL
+1038 GAQTL
-1043 GAEDEQDPTP
+1043 GVEDEQDPTP

-1061 LLSKLQA
+1061 LLSEFQ
-1068 SRDISDAY
+1068 SNDDIKDAY

-1101 WDVSQLNLSRLRD
+1101 WDVSHLDLARLRD
-1114 SFEQVF
+1114 NFEQVF

-1125 LRTVFVPHKQSF
+1125 LRAVFVPYKQSF
-1137 VQTVRSNVELPW
+1137 IQTVRSNLVLPW
-1149 FESQQPLGDFQQSG
+1149 FQSQQTLEAFQQGDSG
-1163 GVHQWDLEKPL
+1163 HQWDMEKPL
-1174 WKATLTSDQ
+1174 WRATLTSDQ
-1183 ALVVTMHHSLFD
+1183 VLVVTMHHSLFD

-1205 VAAAYMG
+1205 VAAAYTG
-1212 NPVPQRPSL
+1212 NPVPQRPNL
-1221 SRFIRY
+1221 GRFIRY
-1227 LQQELSANSASFWSG
+1227 LQQEPSANSTSFWSE

-1278 GLTLGAVVYSAWAIV
+1278 GLTLGAVVYSSWAIV
-1293 LSRQMGTNDITFA
+1293 LSRQMGSNDITFA

-1329 VPQRIKLDPESTL
+1329 VPQRIKLDPDSSF
-1342 REVAQKTVAS
+1342 RDVAQKTIAS

-1369 AGAIG
+1369 AGGIG
-1374 AQDIDTLVNILID
+1374 AQEIDTLVNILID
-1387 ANKTERP
+1387 ANKTQRP

-1400 FKMRGSRP
+1400 FKMHGSRP

-1418 LEVQESQGQ
+1418 LEVQEPQGE

-1432 LRLSSNIDP
+1432 LRLSSNVDP
-1441 RRLGLIKDS
+1441 RRLDFIKDS
-1450 LIEVLETFCKKPDS
+1450 LVEVLGLFCEKPDS
-1464 ILSSTNI
+1464 ILSSSNI
-1471 MGAAEYDLVFNQL
+1471 MGAAEYDFVFKQL
-1484 SNRSTLRVPEPEF
+1484 SHRKTLRIPGPEF

-1505 AQETPDAIAIDFN
+1505 AQETSDAIAIDFN
-1518 NKETITYGV
+1518 NEETISYGV
-1527 LDKLANRFAHTL
+1527 LDKLANRFAHTI

-1587 YIVSDTSAKLVVVH
+1587 YIVSDTSAKLIVVH
-1601 PGYVEFGDHVK
+1601 PAYVEFGEHVK
-1612 EPLGVSTLVMKG
+1612 KSFGVETLVMKG
-1624 YQDLSSTNSRGED
+1624 YQDLSPTNSRGED
-1637 ADSTPAV
+1637 EASCPV
-1644 HHTPDNLAYLIYTS
+1644 VNHTPDNLAYLIYTS

-1671 RTSAAAVTSMIQ
+1671 RTAAAAVTSMIQ
-1683 AEGRNQGRWRT
+1683 VEGRNQGLWRT

-1725 VLLSDITGCIN
+1725 VLLSDIAGCIN

-1765 VGGEPLTSDVIK
+1765 VGGEPLTSDVIQ
-1777 TWAPHCSILNVYG
+1777 TWAPHCKILNVYG

-1803 ESFSDSHVVGNIG
+1803 ESLSDNHVVGNIG

-1838 AVGELCI
+1838 AIGELCI

-1854 INRPELTTAAY
+1854 INRSDLTTAAY
-1865 VDSPQLGVRMYRT
+1865 VDSAQLGVRIYRT

-1922 KDAIAVAAKVH
+1922 KDAIAVAAKVY
-1933 DKVHLVAFCTFNDD
+1933 DKVHLVAFCTFNN
-1947 VAAGTDITGIIDP
+1947 AATGADGTGVIDP
-1960 SKLRDTF
+1960 PSLRDAF
-1967 TNLHE
+1967 GSLHE
-1972 KIGSLATYMIP
+1972 KLGSLATYMIP

-2015 LLSQCVLESPS
+2015 FLAQCVLESPS
-2026 QGHTIVPV
+2026 QGHAIVPV
-2034 ETLSEIALES
+2034 ETTSEIALES
-2044 VWADIFGLPT
+2044 VWADIFGLPS

-2075 LTGHLRKIGYHL
+2075 LTGHLRKLGYHL
-2087 TVLDILQSPKLK
+2087 TVLDILQSPKLR
-2099 DMASAMRRLE
+2099 DMAATMRKLE
-2109 TEAGGRKMVFNVP
+2109 TEALGKKMVFNVP
-2122 ENVKEAIE
+2122 RSVKEAIE
-2130 STGLTWNDHVE
+2130 STGLTWDDHVE

-2154 KQGGRDS
+2154 KQGARDS
-2161 QMWVL
+2161 QMWAL

-2180 WIKATTQLTQAND
+2180 WIKATTKLTEAND

-2213 DAQLNITAVALDS
+2213 EAQLNITTVSLDL
-2226 EDEISNFLEDFWRTR
+2226 DEEVSHFLEEFWRTR

-2278 VFDQHFENILQGKPV
+2278 VFDQHFENILQGKPL
-2293 PPRVEFRDFAQHVF
+2293 PPRAEFRDFAQHVF
-2307 EQDNSRA
+2307 EQDKSKA
-2314 LEYWKD
+2314 LEYWKN
-2320 KFSQAGQSSQ
+2320 KFSHAGKSSQ
-2330 ILRGR
+2330 VLKGR
-2335 DLNGLSEPQV
+2335 DLGGVSEPRV
-2345 TASFKMKV
+2345 TASFKVKM

-2414 NFLPIWTGTSST
+2414 NFLPIWTGTNST
-2426 EKVSDLLTR
+2426 EKISDLLMR
-2435 LQEEFWA
+2435 LQEDFWA

-2455 QTLDVS
+2455 QTLNVV

-2478 VPLDDQTTRNRW
+2478 VPLDDATTRNRW

-2522 MYDEKVFDHGMA
+2522 MYDEKVFDHGLA
-2534 EAFASEITGLVS
+2534 EQFASEINGLVS
-2546 AMMQDE
+2546 AMMQDK
-2552 KKSMTVE
+2552 KKSKIAE

>member
-1 MKLYHHTEKHEDFF
+1 MKLYHHVEKHEDFF
-15 LPYQHGLS
+15 LPYQDGLT

-32 HEKDMGFSDVETVFP
+32 HEKDMGFSDVETVLP

-96 YITDGPT
+96 CITDGPT

-126 RHRGSAFLTVEANNR
+126 HHRGSAFLTVEANNR
-141 SDEINLVL
+141 SNEINLVL

-175 PSIESTG
+175 PGIESTG
-182 FTTYT
+182 FTAYT
-187 RYLAQQRKDIDS
+187 RYLAQQRKDTDS
-199 SKAFWSKTLS
+199 SKTFWSKTFS

-222 ALDGL
+222 ALDGF

-240 SELAKLNSLEK
+240 AELAALNSLEK
-251 SREDSKSW
+251 SHEDSKAW

-300 CLDQTYPVRMR
+300 CLDQTYPIRLR

-316 DATFSDLS
+316 DAAFSDLS
-324 GSLDA
+324 DSLDK
-329 YHTEAGRHAFIGYTG
+329 YHTDAGRHAFIGYTG

-379 VLCINDASVLQLAI
+379 VLCINDASVLQLAV

-426 RFPLSDIQLVSDAEK
+426 KYPLSDIQLVSEAEK

-447 SVSTRKVQPTTIPA
+447 SVSTRSVQPTTIPA
-461 LFEKTAARYPERVA
+461 LFEKIAARYPQRVA
-475 VDFQGDATLTFSQLN
+475 VDFQGDATLTFAQLN
-490 SLSNHLARRLRLQ
+490 GLSNQLARRLKLQ
-503 KGAVYP
+503 KGAIYP
-509 ILADRSLDLVVTILA
+509 ILADRSLDLVVAILA

-529 SAYTVLDPEFSVSR
+529 SAYTVLDPEFSVNR

-548 NDCNAA
+548 SDCNAA
-554 VVLSTRKYMNML
+554 AVLSTRRYMNML
-566 PNTIDVEQD
+566 PNTVEIGQD
-575 YTRLRPDATHSLDNT
+575 YTRLIIDAAESLRNA
-590 DGIGVHAKPQDRCYI
+590 DGIGVDVKPQDRCYI

-672 LTRDLS
+672 LTRDLA
-678 GVINAL
+678 GVINRL

-700 PKDVPNLKSITLV
+700 PKDVPNLRSITLV

-720 LVNTWSSVKGL
+720 LVNTWSSVRGL

-753 VDGHVPNPRIL
+753 VDGHAPDPRIL

-773 FILRHGS
+773 FVLRHGS
-780 TELSPPL
+780 TELSPLL

-811 KAFIANPFGPG
+811 KAFSANPFGPG

-842 GRVDMQVKINGQK
+842 GRIDMQVKINGQK
-855 VEPAEVDRLLT
+855 VEPAEVDRLLA
-866 SIDAIKGTVTFSV
+866 SLEAIKGAVTFSV
-879 KIEDRTVLA
+879 KMEDRAVLA
-888 IGIVL
+888 TGVVL
-893 DDGTSFR
+893 DDGYSFR
-900 DAVNAARNHLRA
+900 DAVNVARNHLRA

-954 AKLMELGDKENAK
+954 AKLMKLGNE
-967 EMLTDVEEKIA
+967 EETEEVLTDVEEKIA
-978 SVWAESLK
+978 SVWADSLK
-986 IDSSVI
+986 IDGSVI
-992 RRSHSFTDLGGSSI
+992 RRSHSFTDLGGTSI

-1020 ATELGDL
+1020 TTELGDL
-1027 LAYISLSDVAS
+1027 LTYIPLKEVAS

-1043 GAEDEQDPTP
+1043 AVEDQQDPTP

-1061 LLSKLQA
+1061 LLSELQA
-1068 SRDISDAY
+1068 NGDISDAY

-1101 WDVSQLNLSRLRD
+1101 WDVSQLDLVRLRD

-1120 RSRDI
+1120 KSRDI
-1125 LRTVFVPHKQSF
+1125 LRTVFVPYKQSF

-1149 FESQQPLGDFQQSG
+1149 LESQQTLEAFQHSG
-1163 GVHQWDLEKPL
+1163 SVHHWDTEKPL

-1205 VAAAYMG
+1205 VAAVYTG
-1212 NPVPQRPSL
+1212 NPVPHRPNMN
-1221 SRFIRY
+1221 RFIRY
-1227 LQQELSANSASFWSG
+1227 LQQEPSASGTLFWSE

-1250 KLNSNQLYNTSK
+1250 KLNSNQLYKTSK

-1270 LTTRARSV
+1270 LTSRARSV
-1278 GLTLGAVVYSAWAIV
+1278 GLTLGAVVYSAWAVV
-1293 LSRQMGTNDITFA
+1293 LSRQIGTNDITFA

-1329 VPQRIKLDPESTL
+1329 VPQRIKLGTDSTL
-1342 REVAQKTVAS
+1342 RDVAQKTVVS
-1352 FSQLLKH
+1352 FSQLLKY

-1369 AGAIG
+1369 AGGIG

-1387 ANKTERP
+1387 ANKTERS
-1394 RKSHEV
+1394 RKSHDV
-1400 FKMRGSRP
+1400 FKMRGPRP
-1408 QWESGHGMTV
+1408 QWESGHGMTI

-1427 SDSTI
+1427 SESTI
-1432 LRLSSNIDP
+1432 LRLSSNVDP
-1441 RRLGLIKDS
+1441 RRLGFIKDS
-1450 LIEVLETFCKKPDS
+1450 LVEVLHLFCVKPDS

-1471 MGAAEYDLVFNQL
+1471 MGAAEHDLVFNQL
-1484 SNRSTLRVPEPEF
+1484 SNRATLRVPEPEL

-1505 AQETPDAIAIDFN
+1505 AQEAPDAIAINFN
-1518 NKETITYGV
+1518 NEESISYGV

-1539 IDAGVQPGDL
+1539 IDAGVQTGDL

-1587 YIVSDTSAKLVVVH
+1587 YIVSDTSAKLIVVH
-1601 PGYVEFGDHVK
+1601 PSYVEFGDHVNK
-1612 EPLGVSTLVMKG
+1612 SLGVETLVMKG
-1624 YQDLSSTNSRGED
+1624 YRDLSPTKSRSED
-1637 ADSTPAV
+1637 ADSCPIV
-1644 HHTPDNLAYLIYTS
+1644 NHSPDNLAYLIYTS
-1658 GSTGLPKGVKVPH
+1658 GSTGLPKGVKVLH
-1671 RTSAAAVTSMIQ
+1671 RTAAAAVTSMIQ
-1683 AEGRNQGRWRT
+1683 VEGRNQGVWRT

-1725 VLLSDITGCIN
+1725 ALLSDIAGCIN

-1777 TWAPHCSILNVYG
+1777 TWVPHCKILNVYG
-1790 PTETSMVVTTKRI
+1790 PTETSMVVTTKRT
-1803 ESFSDSHVVGNIG
+1803 ESFSENHVVGNIG

-1854 INRPELTTAAY
+1854 INRPDLTTAAY
-1865 VDSPQLGVRMYRT
+1865 VDCPQLGVRIYRT

-1922 KDAIAVAAKVH
+1922 KDTIAVAAKVH
-1933 DKVHLVAFCTFNDD
+1933 DKIHLVAFCTFDD
-1947 VAAGTDITGIIDP
+1947 RATGADGTDILDP
-1960 SKLRDTF
+1960 SAMRDTF
-1967 TNLHE
+1967 TSLHE
-1972 KIGSLATYMIP
+1972 KLGSLATYMIP

-1994 LPSRKVDRKAL
+1994 LPSRKIDRKAL

-2015 LLSQCVLESPS
+2015 FLAQCVLESPS
-2026 QGHTIVPV
+2026 QGHAIVPV
-2034 ETLSEIALES
+2034 ETPSEVTLES
-2044 VWADIFGLPT
+2044 VWADIFGLST

-2075 LTGHLRKIGYHL
+2075 LTGHLCKLGYHL
-2087 TVLDILQSPKLK
+2087 TVLDILRSPKLK
-2099 DMASAMRRLE
+2099 DMASAMRKLE
-2109 TEAGGRKMVFNVP
+2109 TETEGKKRVFNVP
-2122 ENVKEAIE
+2122 ENVKEAVE
-2130 STGLTWNDHVE
+2130 NSGLTWDDDVE
-2141 YAYPCPPGQAEFL
+2141 YAYPCPPGQEEFL
-2154 KQGGRDS
+2154 KQGARDS

-2166 QTVRRMTGVIEPDA
+2166 QTVRRMTGVIDPDA
-2180 WIKATTQLTQAND
+2180 WIKTTTQLTKAND

-2213 DAQLNITAVALDS
+2213 DAQLNITTVALDS
-2226 EDEISNFLEDFWRTR
+2226 DEEMSEFLEDFWRTR

-2278 VFDQHFENILQGKPV
+2278 VFDQHFENILQGKSL

-2307 EQDNSRA
+2307 EQDRSKA

-2320 KFSQAGQSSQ
+2320 RFTHAGQSSLVLKGQ
-2330 ILRGR
+2330 
-2335 DLNGLSEPQV
+2335 DLSGVSEPRV
-2345 TASFKMKV
+2345 TASFKMKM

-2381 ARATK
+2381 ARATQ

-2414 NFLPIWTGTSST
+2414 NFLPIWTSTSST

-2435 LQEEFWA
+2435 LQDDFWA

-2455 QTLDVS
+2455 QTLDIS
-2461 RAAHGNKVL
+2461 RTAHGNKVL

-2478 VPLDDQTTRNRW
+2478 VPLDDATTRNRW

-2507 VEVSKSFGDTSILKV
+2507 VEVSKSFGDSSILKV

-2534 EAFASEITGLVS
+2534 EASGSEITGLVL
-2546 AMMQDE
+2546 AMMKDQ
-2552 KKSMTVE
+2552 KKIMTVE

>member
-1 MKLYHHTEKHEDFF
+1 MKLYHHVEKHEDFF
-15 LPYQHGLS
+15 LPYQDGLA

-32 HEKDMGFSDVETVFP
+32 HETDMGFSDVETVLP

-96 YITDGPT
+96 CIPDGPT

-116 WRRPEKGFEK
+116 WRRPDKGFEK
-126 RHRGSAFLTVEANNR
+126 HHRGSAFLTVEANNR

-175 PSIESTG
+175 PGIESTG
-182 FTTYT
+182 LTAYT
-187 RYLAQQRKDIDS
+187 RYLAQQRKDIGS
-199 SKAFWSKTLS
+199 SKTFWSKTLS
-209 DIAPQSIFGLEPD
+209 DIAPQ
-222 ALDGL
+222 
-227 NQDRHGVSAVIQG
+227 HGVSAVIQG
-240 SELAKLNSLEK
+240 AELAALNSLEK

-266 IWAHVLSAHSD
+266 IWAHVLSSHSD

-300 CLDQTYPVRMR
+300 CLDQTYPIRLR

-316 DATFSDLS
+316 DATFPDLS
-324 GSLDA
+324 DSLDR

-344 IEEQAPDGM
+344 IEEQVPDGM

-402 KVELVFRHF
+402 KVEL
-411 VSAIFSAAQGLSAVD
+411 GLSAVD
-426 RFPLSDIQLVSDAEK
+426 KFPLSDIQLVSEAEK

-475 VDFQGDATLTFSQLN
+475 VDFQGDATLTFAQLN
-490 SLSNHLARRLRLQ
+490 SLSNQLAKRLRLR

-509 ILADRSLDLVVTILA
+509 ILADRSLDLVVAILA

-529 SAYTVLDPEFSVSR
+529 SAYTVLDPEFSVTR

-554 VVLSTRKYMNML
+554 AVLSTRRYMHML
-566 PNTIDVEQD
+566 PNTVDIEQD
-575 YTRLRPDATHSLDNT
+575 YTRLSTDATEPLNNA
-590 DGIGVHAKPQDRCYI
+590 DGIGVDVKPQDRCYI

-672 LTRDLS
+672 LTRDLA
-678 GVINAL
+678 GVINRL

-742 TQLNFGRPLTT
+742 TQLNFGRPLAT

-773 FILRHGS
+773 FILRHGT
-780 TELSPPL
+780 TELSPLL

-798 LAQGYINE
+798 LAKGYINE

-811 KAFIANPFGPG
+811 KAFIDNPFGPG

-855 VEPAEVDRLLT
+855 VEPAEVDRLLV
-866 SIDAIKGTVTFSV
+866 SVKGIEGAVTFSV
-879 KIEDRTVLA
+879 KMEDRQILA
-888 IGIVL
+888 TGVVL
-893 DDGTSFR
+893 DKGASFR
-900 DAVNAARNHLRA
+900 DAVNAARNHLRD

-954 AKLMELGDKENAK
+954 AKLMELGNE
-967 EMLTDVEEKIA
+967 EHTGELLTDVEEKIA
-978 SVWAESLK
+978 SVWANSLK
-986 IDSSVI
+986 IDGSVI
-992 RRSHSFTDLGGSSI
+992 RRSHSFTDLGGTSI

-1027 LAYISLSDVAS
+1027 LAYIPLSEIAS
-1038 RAQTL
+1038 RSQTL
-1043 GAEDEQDPTP
+1043 GVEDQKDPTP

-1061 LLSKLQA
+1061 LLLELQA
-1068 SRDISDAY
+1068 NSHISDAY

-1101 WDVSQLNLSRLRD
+1101 WDVSQLDLACLRD

-1125 LRTVFVPHKQSF
+1125 LRTVFVPYKQSF
-1137 VQTVRSNVELPW
+1137 VQTVRTNAEFPW
-1149 FESQQPLGDFQQSG
+1149 FQSQQTLEAFQQNGS
-1163 GVHQWDLEKPL
+1163 VHHWNMEKPL

-1200 FLYDD
+1200 FLYED
-1205 VAAAYMG
+1205 VAAVYTG
-1212 NPVPQRPSL
+1212 NPVPQRPNM

-1227 LQQELSANSASFWSG
+1227 LQQEPSANSTSFWSE
-1242 YLQGAEVL
+1242 YLRGAEVL
-1250 KLNSNQLYNTSK
+1250 KLNSNQLYKTSK
-1262 LEFDLGYS
+1262 LEIDLGYN

-1293 LSRQMGTNDITFA
+1293 LSRQMGSNDITFA

-1329 VPQRIKLDPESTL
+1329 VPQRIKLDADSTL
-1342 REVAQKTVAS
+1342 RDVAQKTVAS

-1359 SQVGIAAALK
+1359 SQVGIAAALT
-1369 AGAIG
+1369 AGGIG

-1394 RKSHEV
+1394 RKSHDV

-1418 LEVQESQGQ
+1418 LEVQESHGQ

-1432 LRLSSNIDP
+1432 IRLSSNVDP
-1441 RRLGLIKDS
+1441 RRLGFIKDS
-1450 LIEVLETFCKKPDS
+1450 LVEALGLFF
-1464 ILSSTNI
+1464 
-1471 MGAAEYDLVFNQL
+1471 FNQL
-1484 SNRSTLRVPEPEF
+1484 SNRATLRVPEPEF

-1518 NKETITYGV
+1518 NEETISYGV

-1549 VPIMLDKSVD
+1549 VPIMLDKSID

-1587 YIVSDTSAKLVVVH
+1587 YIVSDTSAKLIVVH
-1601 PGYVEFGDHVK
+1601 PAYVEFGYHVK
-1612 EPLGVSTLVMKG
+1612 ESSGVETLVMKG
-1624 YQDLSSTNSRGED
+1624 YRDLSPTNSSGED
-1637 ADSTPAV
+1637 ADSCSVVNHA
-1644 HHTPDNLAYLIYTS
+1644 PDNLAYLIYTS

-1671 RTSAAAVTSMIQ
+1671 RTAAAAVTSMIQ
-1683 AEGRNQGRWRT
+1683 VEGRNEGVWRT

-1714 SGGTLCMAPTD
+1714 NGGTLCMAPTD
-1725 VLLSDITGCIN
+1725 VLLSDIAGCIN

-1777 TWAPHCSILNVYG
+1777 TWAPHCKILNVYG
-1790 PTETSMVVTTKRI
+1790 PTETSMVVTTKQI
-1803 ESFSDSHVVGNIG
+1803 ESFSENHVVGNIG

-1845 AGPQVTDGY
+1845 AGPQMTDGY
-1854 INRPELTTAAY
+1854 INRPDLTTAAY
-1865 VDSPQLGVRMYRT
+1865 VDCPQLGVRIYRT

-1933 DKVHLVAFCTFNDD
+1933 DKVHLVAFCTFSGD
-1947 VAAGTDITGIIDP
+1947 AAGTDGTGLLDP
-1960 SKLRDTF
+1960 STMRDTF

-1972 KIGSLATYMIP
+1972 KLGSLATYMIP
-1983 KFVIPMADFPK
+1983 KFIIPMADFPK

-2026 QGHTIVPV
+2026 QGHAIVPV

-2075 LTGHLRKIGYHL
+2075 LTGHLHKLGYHI
-2087 TVLDILQSPKLK
+2087 TVLDILQSPKQGLK
-2099 DMASAMRRLE
+2099 
-2109 TEAGGRKMVFNVP
+2109 FPWVP
-2122 ENVKEAIE
+2122 
-2130 STGLTWNDHVE
+2130 NDSLMPS
-2141 YAYPCPPGQAEFL
+2141 YL
-2154 KQGGRDS
+2154 
-2161 QMWVL
+2161 
-2166 QTVRRMTGVIEPDA
+2166 
-2180 WIKATTQLTQAND
+2180 
-2193 ILRTTWLEASPGNW
+2193 
-2207 VGVVLR
+2207 
-2213 DAQLNITAVALDS
+2213 
-2226 EDEISNFLEDFWRTR
+2226 
-2241 FEFGRPF
+2241 
-2248 IKYAIITHGD
+2248 
-2258 SSWDLVIKMDHAVYD
+2258 
-2273 GTLLR
+2273 
-2278 VFDQHFENILQGKPV
+2278 
-2293 PPRVEFRDFAQHVF
+2293 
-2307 EQDNSRA
+2307 
-2314 LEYWKD
+2314 
-2320 KFSQAGQSSQ
+2320 
-2330 ILRGR
+2330 
-2335 DLNGLSEPQV
+2335 
-2345 TASFKMKV
+2345 
-2353 DTRGIDQV
+2353 GI
-2361 ARNYGVTPSIIFQA
+2361 
-2375 AFTLWL
+2375 
-2381 ARATK
+2381 
-2386 SDHVRYDY
+2386 
-2394 LLSGRN
+2394 
-2400 VALPDPQS
+2400 
-2408 INGTLA
+2408 
-2414 NFLPIWTGTSST
+2414 
-2426 EKVSDLLTR
+2426 
-2435 LQEEFWA
+2435 
-2442 VTENGLVGLDDIY
+2442 
-2455 QTLDVS
+2455 
-2461 RAAHGNKVL
+2461 
-2470 FLSQPFDP
+2470 
-2478 VPLDDQTTRNRW
+2478 
-2490 LVMAKSKV
+2490 
-2498 RMYQPYALV
+2498 
-2507 VEVSKSFGDTSILKV
+2507 
-2522 MYDEKVFDHGMA
+2522 
-2534 EAFASEITGLVS
+2534 
-2546 AMMQDE
+2546 
-2552 KKSMTVE
+2552 
-2559 EV
+2559 

>member
-1 MKLYHHTEKHEDFF
+1 
-15 LPYQHGLS
+15 
-23 LKPVEALVK
+23 
-32 HEKDMGFSDVETVFP
+32 FSDVETVLP

-74 LSSEKIFD
+74 LSSEKIID

-87 AYHHICLRS
+87 AYH
-96 YITDGPT
+96 P
-103 PKVVVQRCIEPVQ
+103 
-116 WRRPEKGFEK
+116 
-126 RHRGSAFLTVEANNR
+126 FLTVEANNR

-149 HFHRALIDTTS
+149 HFHRALVDTTS

-175 PSIESTG
+175 PGIESTG
-182 FTTYT
+182 FTAYT
-187 RYLAQQRKDIDS
+187 RYLEQQRKDIDS
-199 SKAFWSKTLS
+199 SKTFWSKTLS
-209 DIAPQSIFGLEPD
+209 DVAPQSIFGLEPD
-222 ALDGL
+222 ALDGF

-251 SREDSKSW
+251 SHEDSKSW

-300 CLDQTYPVRMR
+300 CLDQTYPVRLR

-324 GSLDA
+324 DSLYA
-329 YHTEAGRHAFIGYTG
+329 YHTEAGRHAFIGYNG

-411 VSAIFSAAQGLSAVD
+411 VSAIFSAAQGLSAMD
-426 RFPLSDIQLVSDAEK
+426 KFPLSNIQLVSETEK

-447 SVSTRKVQPTTIPA
+447 SVSTRKVRPTTIPA
-461 LFEKTAARYPERVA
+461 LFEKTAARYPQRVA
-475 VDFQGDATLTFSQLN
+475 VDFRGEVTLTFSQLN
-490 SLSNHLARRLRLQ
+490 SLSNQLVRRLRLQ
-503 KGAVYP
+503 KSAVYP

-529 SAYTVLDPEFSVSR
+529 AAYTVLDPESSVNR

-548 NDCNAA
+548 SDCNAA
-554 VVLSTRKYMNML
+554 AVLSTRRYMNML
-566 PNTIDVEQD
+566 PNTVDVEHD
-575 YTRLRPDATHSLDNT
+575 YTRLNNDAESSPDNS
-590 DGIGVHAKPQDRCYI
+590 DGIGVHVKPQDRCYI

-652 RTILSTLVN
+652 RTILSTFVN

-672 LTRDLS
+672 LTRDLA
-678 GVINAL
+678 GVINRL

-700 PKDVPNLKSITLV
+700 PKDVPSLKSITLV

-720 LVNTWSSVKGL
+720 LVNTWSSVKNL

-742 TQLNFGRPLTT
+742 TQLNFGRPLAT

-773 FILRHGS
+773 FILRHG
-780 TELSPPL
+780 TLELSPLL
-787 VFGELCLAGPQ
+787 VFGELCLSGPQ

-866 SIDAIKGTVTFSV
+866 SIDAIKGAVTFSV

-888 IGIVL
+888 TGVVL

-900 DAVNAARNHLRA
+900 DAVNVARNHLRA

-932 GNGKLNYHL
+932 GNGKLNYHF

-954 AKLMELGDKENAK
+954 AKLMELGDEANA
-967 EMLTDVEEKIA
+967 EDMLTDVEEKIA

-992 RRSHSFTDLGGSSI
+992 RRSHSFTDLGGTSI
-1006 EAIRVVSELREHGL
+1006 EAIRVVSELRENGL

-1038 RAQTL
+1038 RSQTL
-1043 GAEDEQDPTP
+1043 GAEDGQDPAP

-1061 LLSKLQA
+1061 PLSELQA
-1068 SRDISDAY
+1068 NRNISDAY

-1101 WDVSQLNLSRLRD
+1101 WDVSQLDLARLRR
-1114 SFEQVF
+1114 SFEEVF

-1125 LRTVFVPHKQSF
+1125 LRTVFVPYKQSF
-1137 VQTVRSNVELPW
+1137 VQTVRTNEELPW
-1149 FESQQPLGDFQQSG
+1149 FESQQTLEAFQQSG
-1163 GVHQWDLEKPL
+1163 EVHHWDMEKPL

-1195 FWSHG
+1195 FWSHA

-1205 VAAAYMG
+1205 VAAVYTG
-1212 NPVPQRPSL
+1212 SPVPQRPNL

-1227 LQQELSANSASFWSG
+1227 LQQEPSANSTSFWSE

-1278 GLTLGAVVYSAWAIV
+1278 GLTLGSVVYSAWAIV
-1293 LSRQMGTNDITFA
+1293 LSRQMGTNDITFT

-1369 AGAIG
+1369 AGGIG

-1418 LEVQESQGQ
+1418 VEVQESQGQ

-1441 RRLGLIKDS
+1441 RRLGFIKDS
-1450 LIEVLETFCKKPDS
+1450 LVEVLGLFCKKPES
-1464 ILSSTNI
+1464 MLSSTNI

-1484 SNRSTLRVPEPEF
+1484 SNGTTLRVPEPEF

-1518 NKETITYGV
+1518 NESTISYGV
-1527 LDKLANRFAHTL
+1527 LDQLANRFAHTL

-1587 YIVSDTSAKLVVVH
+1587 YIVSDTSAKLIVVH

-1612 EPLGVSTLVMKG
+1612 ESLGVKTLVMAG
-1624 YQDLSSTNSRGED
+1624 YQDLSSTNYRGED
-1637 ADSTPAV
+1637 ADSTPIV

-1671 RTSAAAVTSMIQ
+1671 RTAAAAVTSMIQ
-1683 AEGRNQGRWRT
+1683 VEGRNQGMWRT

-1709 FNTLS
+1709 FNTFS

-1725 VLLSDITGCIN
+1725 ILLSDITGCIN

-1790 PTETSMVVTTKRI
+1790 PTETSMV
-1803 ESFSDSHVVGNIG
+1803 
-1816 APFDTVM
+1816 
-1823 AFILDPNGETLQPYG
+1823 
-1838 AVGELCI
+1838 
-1845 AGPQVTDGY
+1845 
-1854 INRPELTTAAY
+1854 
-1865 VDSPQLGVRMYRT
+1865 LGVRIYRT

-1922 KDAIAVAAKVH
+1922 KNAIAVAAKVH
-1933 DKVHLVAFCTFNDD
+1933 DKVHLVAFCTFNGD
-1947 VAAGTDITGIIDP
+1947 AAVGADSTGVLDP
-1960 SKLRDTF
+1960 SSHRDTF
-1967 TNLHE
+1967 SSLHE
-1972 KIGSLATYMIP
+1972 KLGSLATYMVP

-2005 KKMLDDLDRD
+2005 KKMLDGLDRD
-2015 LLSQCVLESPS
+2015 FLARCVLESPS
-2026 QGHTIVPV
+2026 QGHAIVSV

-2054 DQIGREAN
+2054 EQIGREAN

-2109 TEAGGRKMVFNVP
+2109 AEAEGRKVVFNVP
-2122 ENVKEAIE
+2122 ETVKVAIE
-2130 STGLTWNDHVE
+2130 GTGLMWDDHVE

-2180 WIKATTQLTQAND
+2180 WIKATTQLTEAND
-2193 ILRTTWLEASPGNW
+2193 ILRTTWLEASPGDW

-2213 DAQLNITAVALDS
+2213 DAQLNITTVALDS
-2226 EDEISNFLEDFWRTR
+2226 DEAVSNFLEDFWQAR

-2307 EQDNSRA
+2307 EQDKSRA
-2314 LEYWKD
+2314 LEYWKE
-2320 KFSQAGQSSQ
+2320 KFTKAGQSSQ
-2330 ILRGR
+2330 LLRGK
-2335 DLNGLSEPQV
+2335 DLSGVSEPRV

-2361 ARNYGVTPSIIFQA
+2361 ARNYGVTSSIIFQA

-2386 SDHVRYDY
+2386 NHNVRYDY

-2414 NFLPIWTGTSST
+2414 NFLPIWTGTTPT

-2435 LQEEFWA
+2435 LQEDFWA

-2455 QTLDVS
+2455 QKLDVS

-2478 VPLDDQTTRNRW
+2478 VPLDDATIRNRW

-2507 VEVSKSFGDTSILKV
+2507 VEVSKSFGDSSILKV

-2546 AMMQDE
+2546 AMM
-2552 KKSMTVE
+2552 
-2559 EV
+2559 

>member
-1 MKLYHHTEKHEDFF
+1 MKLYHHVEKHEDFF
-15 LPYQHGLS
+15 LPYQDGLA

-32 HEKDMGFSDVETVFP
+32 HETDMGFSDVETVLP

-96 YITDGPT
+96 CIPDGPT

-116 WRRPEKGFEK
+116 WRRPDKGFEK
-126 RHRGSAFLTVEANNR
+126 HHRGSAFLTVEANNR

-175 PSIESTG
+175 PGIESTG
-182 FTTYT
+182 LTAYT
-187 RYLAQQRKDIDS
+187 RYLAQQRKDIGS
-199 SKAFWSKTLS
+199 SKTFWSKTLS
-209 DIAPQSIFGLEPD
+209 DIAPQ
-222 ALDGL
+222 
-227 NQDRHGVSAVIQG
+227 HGVSAVIQG
-240 SELAKLNSLEK
+240 AELAALNSLEK

-266 IWAHVLSAHSD
+266 IWAHVLSSHSD

-300 CLDQTYPVRMR
+300 CLDQTYPIRLR

-316 DATFSDLS
+316 DATFPDLS
-324 GSLDA
+324 DSLDR

-344 IEEQAPDGM
+344 IEEQVPDGM

-402 KVELVFRHF
+402 KVEL
-411 VSAIFSAAQGLSAVD
+411 GLSAVD
-426 RFPLSDIQLVSDAEK
+426 KFPLSDIQLVSEAEK

-475 VDFQGDATLTFSQLN
+475 VDFQGDATLTFAQLN
-490 SLSNHLARRLRLQ
+490 SLSNQLAKRLRLR

-509 ILADRSLDLVVTILA
+509 ILADRSLDLVVAILA

-529 SAYTVLDPEFSVSR
+529 SAYTVLDPEFSVTR

-554 VVLSTRKYMNML
+554 AVLSTRRYMHML
-566 PNTIDVEQD
+566 PNTVDIEQD
-575 YTRLRPDATHSLDNT
+575 YTRLSTDATEPLNNA
-590 DGIGVHAKPQDRCYI
+590 DGIGVDVKPQDRCYI

-672 LTRDLS
+672 LTRDLA
-678 GVINAL
+678 GVINRL

-742 TQLNFGRPLTT
+742 TQLNFGRPLAT

-773 FILRHGS
+773 FILRHGT
-780 TELSPPL
+780 TELSPLL

-798 LAQGYINE
+798 LAKGYINE

-811 KAFIANPFGPG
+811 KAFIDNPFGPG

-855 VEPAEVDRLLT
+855 VEPAEVDRLLV
-866 SIDAIKGTVTFSV
+866 SVKGIEGAVTFSV
-879 KIEDRTVLA
+879 KMEDRQILA
-888 IGIVL
+888 TGVVL
-893 DDGTSFR
+893 DKGAFFR
-900 DAVNAARNHLRA
+900 DAVNAARNHLRD

-954 AKLMELGDKENAK
+954 AKLMELGNE
-967 EMLTDVEEKIA
+967 EHTGELLTDVEEKIA
-978 SVWAESLK
+978 SVWANSLK
-986 IDSSVI
+986 IDGSVI
-992 RRSHSFTDLGGSSI
+992 RRSHSFTDLGGTSI

-1027 LAYISLSDVAS
+1027 LAYIPLSEIAS
-1038 RAQTL
+1038 RSQTL
-1043 GAEDEQDPTP
+1043 GVEDQKDPTP

-1061 LLSKLQA
+1061 LLLELQA
-1068 SRDISDAY
+1068 NSHISDAY

-1101 WDVSQLNLSRLRD
+1101 WDVSQLDLACLRD

-1125 LRTVFVPHKQSF
+1125 LRTVFVPYKQSF
-1137 VQTVRSNVELPW
+1137 VQTVRTNAEFPW
-1149 FESQQPLGDFQQSG
+1149 FQSQQTLEAFQQNGS
-1163 GVHQWDLEKPL
+1163 VHHWNMEKPL

-1200 FLYDD
+1200 FLYED
-1205 VAAAYMG
+1205 VAAVYTG
-1212 NPVPQRPSL
+1212 NPVPQRPNM

-1227 LQQELSANSASFWSG
+1227 LQQEPSANSTSFWSE
-1242 YLQGAEVL
+1242 YLRGAEVL
-1250 KLNSNQLYNTSK
+1250 KLNSNQLYKTSK
-1262 LEFDLGYS
+1262 LEIDLGYN

-1293 LSRQMGTNDITFA
+1293 LSRQMGSNDITFA

-1329 VPQRIKLDPESTL
+1329 VPQRIKLDADSTL
-1342 REVAQKTVAS
+1342 RDVAQKTVAS

-1359 SQVGIAAALK
+1359 SQVGIAAALT
-1369 AGAIG
+1369 AGGIG

-1394 RKSHEV
+1394 RKSHDV

-1418 LEVQESQGQ
+1418 LEVQESHGQ

-1432 LRLSSNIDP
+1432 IRLSSNVDP
-1441 RRLGLIKDS
+1441 RRLGFIKDS
-1450 LIEVLETFCKKPDS
+1450 LVEALGLFF
-1464 ILSSTNI
+1464 
-1471 MGAAEYDLVFNQL
+1471 FNQL
-1484 SNRSTLRVPEPEF
+1484 SNRATLRVPEPEF

-1518 NKETITYGV
+1518 NEETISYGV

-1549 VPIMLDKSVD
+1549 VPIMLDKSID

-1587 YIVSDTSAKLVVVH
+1587 YIVSDTSAKLIVVH
-1601 PGYVEFGDHVK
+1601 PAYVEFGYHVK
-1612 EPLGVSTLVMKG
+1612 ESSGVETLVMKG
-1624 YQDLSSTNSRGED
+1624 YRDLSPTNSSGED
-1637 ADSTPAV
+1637 ADSCSVVNHA
-1644 HHTPDNLAYLIYTS
+1644 PDNLAYLIYTS

-1671 RTSAAAVTSMIQ
+1671 RTAAAAVTSMIQ
-1683 AEGRNQGRWRT
+1683 VEGRNEGVWRT

-1714 SGGTLCMAPTD
+1714 NGGTLCMAPTD
-1725 VLLSDITGCIN
+1725 VLLSDIAGCIN

-1777 TWAPHCSILNVYG
+1777 TWAPHCKILNVYG
-1790 PTETSMVVTTKRI
+1790 PTETSMVVTTKQI
-1803 ESFSDSHVVGNIG
+1803 ESFSENHVVGNIG

-1845 AGPQVTDGY
+1845 AGPQMTDGY
-1854 INRPELTTAAY
+1854 INRPDLTTAAY
-1865 VDSPQLGVRMYRT
+1865 VDCPQLGVRIYRT

-1933 DKVHLVAFCTFNDD
+1933 DKVHLVAFCTFSGD
-1947 VAAGTDITGIIDP
+1947 AAGTDGTGLLDP
-1960 SKLRDTF
+1960 STMRDTF

-1972 KIGSLATYMIP
+1972 KLGSLATYMIP
-1983 KFVIPMADFPK
+1983 KFIIPMADFPK

-2026 QGHTIVPV
+2026 QGHAIVPV

-2075 LTGHLRKIGYHL
+2075 LTGHLHKLGYHI
-2087 TVLDILQSPKLK
+2087 TVLDILQSPKQGLK
-2099 DMASAMRRLE
+2099 
-2109 TEAGGRKMVFNVP
+2109 FPWVP
-2122 ENVKEAIE
+2122 
-2130 STGLTWNDHVE
+2130 NDSLMPS
-2141 YAYPCPPGQAEFL
+2141 YP
-2154 KQGGRDS
+2154 
-2161 QMWVL
+2161 
-2166 QTVRRMTGVIEPDA
+2166 
-2180 WIKATTQLTQAND
+2180 
-2193 ILRTTWLEASPGNW
+2193 
-2207 VGVVLR
+2207 
-2213 DAQLNITAVALDS
+2213 
-2226 EDEISNFLEDFWRTR
+2226 
-2241 FEFGRPF
+2241 
-2248 IKYAIITHGD
+2248 
-2258 SSWDLVIKMDHAVYD
+2258 
-2273 GTLLR
+2273 
-2278 VFDQHFENILQGKPV
+2278 
-2293 PPRVEFRDFAQHVF
+2293 
-2307 EQDNSRA
+2307 
-2314 LEYWKD
+2314 
-2320 KFSQAGQSSQ
+2320 
-2330 ILRGR
+2330 
-2335 DLNGLSEPQV
+2335 
-2345 TASFKMKV
+2345 
-2353 DTRGIDQV
+2353 GI
-2361 ARNYGVTPSIIFQA
+2361 
-2375 AFTLWL
+2375 
-2381 ARATK
+2381 
-2386 SDHVRYDY
+2386 
-2394 LLSGRN
+2394 
-2400 VALPDPQS
+2400 
-2408 INGTLA
+2408 
-2414 NFLPIWTGTSST
+2414 
-2426 EKVSDLLTR
+2426 
-2435 LQEEFWA
+2435 
-2442 VTENGLVGLDDIY
+2442 
-2455 QTLDVS
+2455 
-2461 RAAHGNKVL
+2461 
-2470 FLSQPFDP
+2470 
-2478 VPLDDQTTRNRW
+2478 
-2490 LVMAKSKV
+2490 
-2498 RMYQPYALV
+2498 
-2507 VEVSKSFGDTSILKV
+2507 
-2522 MYDEKVFDHGMA
+2522 
-2534 EAFASEITGLVS
+2534 
-2546 AMMQDE
+2546 
-2552 KKSMTVE
+2552 
-2559 EV
+2559 

>member
-1 MKLYHHTEKHEDFF
+1 MKLYHHVEKHEDFF
-15 LPYQHGLS
+15 LPFQNGLS
-23 LKPVEALVK
+23 LKPVETFGDHDQGL
-32 HEKDMGFSDVETVFP
+32 GFSDVEAVLP
-47 ATEVQKDILK
+47 ATEIQKDILK

-64 AVLFSGKTSA
+64 AVLFSGKPSVFGP
-74 LSSEKIFD
+74 EKVFD

-96 YITDGPT
+96 YITDEPW

-116 WRRPEKGFEK
+116 WHRPQKGFEK
-126 RHRGSAFLTVEANNR
+126 HHRGSAFVTVEVKGH

-149 HFHRALIDTTS
+149 HFRRALIDTTS
-160 LHTLRLDCLLQIHGI
+160 LYTLRLDCLLQIHGI
-175 PSIESTG
+175 PGIESTG

-187 RYLAQQRKDIDS
+187 RYLAQQRKDIVS

-209 DIAPQSIFGLEPD
+209 DIAPRSIFGLESH

-227 NQDRHGVSAVIQG
+227 IQDRHGVSAIIQG

-251 SREDSKSW
+251 TLGDSKLW
-259 RQTFLEA
+259 RRTFLEV

-285 VRRDANFVGSDTCVG
+285 VRRDANFIGSDTCVG
-300 CLDQTYPVRMR
+300 CLDQTYPVRLR
-311 VPTGE
+311 VTTSQDTPLW
-316 DATFSDLS
+316 DVSD
-324 GSLDA
+324 SLDG
-329 YHTEAGRHAFIGYTG
+329 YHAEAGRHAFIGYSE
-344 IEEQAPDGM
+344 IEEQAPQGM

-364 TNTPCIAPSLRKFPV
+364 TNTPCLAPSLRKFPV

-402 KVELVFRHF
+402 KVESVFRHF
-411 VSAIFSAAQGLSAVD
+411 ISGIFSAAQGLGAMD
-426 RFPLSDIQLVSDAEK
+426 KFPMSDIQLVSESEK
-441 RLILSR
+441 RLILSQ
-447 SVSTRKVQPTTIPA
+447 SLSTRKVQATTIPA
-461 LFEKTAARYPERVA
+461 LFERTAARYPQRLA
-475 VDFQGDATLTFSQLN
+475 VDFQGDTQLTFSQLN
-490 SLSNHLARRLRLQ
+490 SLSNFLSRRLKLQ

-509 ILADRSLDLVVTILA
+509 ILAERSLELVVTILA

-529 SAYTVLDPEFSVSR
+529 SAYTVLDPESSLSR

-554 VVLSTRKYMNML
+554 SVLASRRYTNML
-566 PNTIDVEQD
+566 PNTVDIGLDVTTD
-575 YTRLRPDATHSLDNT
+575 TASSSDDVGSLD
-590 DGIGVHAKPQDRCYI
+590 VHITPQDRCYI

-637 NRWLLFYNPSFSAAQ
+637 DRWLLFYNPSFSAAQ

-661 GGTLVLAPKEA
+661 GGTLVLTPKEA
-672 LTRDLS
+672 LTGDLA
-678 GVINAL
+678 GVINRL
-684 SVDAL
+684 SIDAL

-742 TQLNFGRPLTT
+742 TQLNFGRPLVTEN
-753 VDGHVPNPRIL
+753 GHVPNPRVL
-764 DPPIDTTSV
+764 NPPIDTTSV

-780 TELSPPL
+780 LELSPL
-787 VFGELCLAGPQ
+787 HVFGELCLAGPQ
-798 LAQGYINE
+798 LATGYINE

-811 KAFIANPFGPG
+811 KAFIPNPFGPG

-833 LPNGQIEIE
+833 LSNGQIEIE

-866 SIDAIKGTVTFSV
+866 SLDTIKGAVTFAV
-879 KIEDRTVLA
+879 KMEDRQVLA
-888 IGIVL
+888 AGVVL
-893 DDGTSFR
+893 DESSSFR
-900 DAVNAARNHLRA
+900 DAVNTARAHLRA

-921 LWIPIESVPRN
+921 LWIPIESIPRN
-932 GNGKLNYHL
+932 GNGKLNYHW

-954 AKLMELGDKENAK
+954 AKLMESGAETASQTLDDLEA
-967 EMLTDVEEKIA
+967 KIA
-978 SVWAESLK
+978 SAWAATLK
-986 IDSSVI
+986 IDSSAI
-992 RRSHSFTDLGGSSI
+992 RRSHSFTDLGGTSI
-1006 EAIRVVSELREHGL
+1006 EAIQAVSKLREHGI

-1027 LAYISLSDVAS
+1027 LGYISLQDVAS
-1038 RAQTL
+1038 RSQTL
-1043 GAEDEQDPTP
+1043 SAQDEQDPAP

-1061 LLSKLQA
+1061 LLSDLQTNEG
-1068 SRDISDAY
+1068 ISDAY

-1101 WDVSQLNLSRLRD
+1101 WDISQLDLPRLRN

-1120 RSRDI
+1120 ESREI
-1125 LRTVFVPHKQSF
+1125 LRTVFVPYKQSF
-1137 VQTVRSNVELPW
+1137 VQTIRTNLELPW
-1149 FESQQPLGDFQQSG
+1149 IETQQTLESLQQSG
-1163 GVHQWDLEKPL
+1163 RDHYWDLENPL
-1174 WKATLTSDQ
+1174 WKATLTADQ

-1205 VAAAYMG
+1205 VAAAYKG
-1212 NPVPQRPSL
+1212 NSIPQRPSL
-1221 SRFIRY
+1221 SRFIRH
-1227 LQQELSANSASFWSG
+1227 LQNEPSSTSTSFWTG
-1242 YLQGAEVL
+1242 YLEGAEVV
-1250 KLNSNQLYNTSK
+1250 KLNSNQLFPTTK
-1262 LEFDLGYS
+1262 LELDLGYS
-1270 LTTRARSV
+1270 VTTRARSV

-1293 LSRQMGTNDITFA
+1293 LSRQMGANDITFA
-1306 TTVSGREA
+1306 ATVSGREA
-1314 PVVGINDLDGPTMST
+1314 PVVGIHDLGGPVMST
-1329 VPQRIKLDPESTL
+1329 VPQRIKLDTESTL
-1342 REVAQKTVAS
+1342 REVAKNTIAA

-1359 SQVGIAAALK
+1359 SQVGLHGALK
-1369 AGAIG
+1369 ASGIG
-1374 AQDIDTLVNILID
+1374 PQEIDTLVNILID
-1387 ANKTERP
+1387 ANAD
-1394 RKSHEV
+1394 KSTRQEI
-1400 FKMRGSRP
+1400 FKMRGPRP

-1418 LEVQESQGQ
+1418 LEVQESQVEQ
-1427 SDSTI
+1427 SSTI

-1441 RRLGLIKDS
+1441 RRLGFIKDS
-1450 LIEVLETFCKKPDS
+1450 LIEVLELFFEKPDS

-1471 MGAAEYDLVFNQL
+1471 MGVAEHDLVFNQL
-1484 SNRSTLRVPEPEF
+1484 SNRKALRVPEPEY

-1505 AQETPDAIAIDFN
+1505 ARDTPEAIAIDFN
-1518 NKETITYGV
+1518 GETAISYGV

-1549 VPIMLDKSVD
+1549 VPIMLDKSID

-1578 PDNPTDRNS
+1578 PDNPTDRNT
-1587 YIVSDTSAKLVVVH
+1587 YIVSDTAAKLIVVH
-1601 PGYVEFGDHVK
+1601 PWYTGFGDHVK
-1612 EPLGVSTLVMKG
+1612 ESLGAETLVMRG
-1624 YQDLSSTNSRGED
+1624 YQDLAPTSSKGDD
-1637 ADSTPAV
+1637 ADFCPIV
-1644 HHTPDNLAYLIYTS
+1644 QHTPDNLAYLIYTS

-1671 RTSAAAVTSMIQ
+1671 RTAAAAVTSMIQ
-1683 AEGRNQGRWRT
+1683 VEGRNQGVWRT

-1751 LLNPADVPRFETLI
+1751 LFNPADVPRFETLI

-1777 TWAPHCSILNVYG
+1777 TWAPHCDILNVYG

-1803 ESFSDSHVVGNIG
+1803 QSLSDSHVVGNIG

-1823 AFILDPNGETLQPYG
+1823 ALILDPNGETLQPYG

-1854 INRPELTTAAY
+1854 VNRPDLTAGAY
-1865 VDSPQLGVRMYRT
+1865 VDSPQLGVRIYRT

-1911 VENAIRNSGLV
+1911 VENAIRNSDLV

-1933 DKVHLVAFCTFNDD
+1933 DKVHLVAFCTLDNDA
-1947 VAAGTDITGIIDP
+1947 VETNSTGILDP
-1960 SKLRDTF
+1960 SKLRDVF
-1967 TNLHE
+1967 SSLHE
-1972 KIGSLATYMIP
+1972 KLGSLATYMIP

-2015 LLSQCVLESPS
+2015 FLAQCVLDSPTES
-2026 QGHTIVPV
+2026 HAIVPV
-2034 ETLSEIALES
+2034 ETLSEMALET
-2044 VWADIFGLPT
+2044 VWADIFSLPAA
-2054 DQIGREAN
+2054 QIGREAN
-2062 FLALGGDSISAIS
+2062 FLALGGDSVSAIS
-2075 LTGHLRKIGYHL
+2075 LTGHLRRLGYQL
-2087 TVLDILQSPKLK
+2087 TVLDILKSPKLR
-2099 DMASAMRRLE
+2099 DMASAMRSLDTEE
-2109 TEAGGRKMVFNVP
+2109 TGNKAVFTVP
-2122 ENVKEAIE
+2122 ETVKQAIE
-2130 STGLTWNDHVE
+2130 KTGLTWDDDIE

-2166 QTVRRMTGVIEPDA
+2166 QTVRRMNGVIEPDT
-2180 WIKATTQLTQAND
+2180 WIKATTQLTESND
-2193 ILRTTWLEASPGNW
+2193 ILRTTWLEDSPGNW

-2213 DAQLNITAVALDS
+2213 DAQLNITTVALDS
-2226 EDEISNFLEDFWRTR
+2226 EDKMSNFLEDFWGTR

-2248 IKYAIITHGD
+2248 IKYAIITHSD

-2278 VFDQHFENILQGKPV
+2278 VFDQDFENILHGKPV
-2293 PPRVEFRDFAQHVF
+2293 PSRVEFREFAQHVF
-2307 EQDNSRA
+2307 EQDKATA
-2314 LEYWKD
+2314 LEYWKN
-2320 KFSQAGQSSQ
+2320 KFANAGQSSQ
-2330 ILRGR
+2330 VLQGR
-2335 DLNGLSEPQV
+2335 DLGAVTEPKV
-2345 TASFKMKV
+2345 TASVRTKV
-2353 DTRGIDQV
+2353 DTHGIDQV
-2361 ARNYGVTPSIIFQA
+2361 ARKFGVTPSIIFQA
-2375 AFTLWL
+2375 AFTIWL

-2386 SDHVRYDY
+2386 STNVGFDY

-2414 NFLPIWTGTSST
+2414 NFLPIWTSLKST
-2426 EKVSDLLTR
+2426 ELVSDLLDR
-2435 LQEEFWA
+2435 LQEDFWA

-2455 QTLDVS
+2455 QAVDVS
-2461 RAAHGNKVL
+2461 REVHGNRVL

-2478 VPLDDQTTRNRW
+2478 VPMDDQTTRNRW

-2507 VEVSKSFGDTSILKV
+2507 VEVSKSFDDTSILKV
-2522 MYDEKVFDHGMA
+2522 MYDENIFDVKVA
-2534 EAFASEITGLVS
+2534 ESIASEITGLVF
-2546 AMMQDE
+2546 AIMKDE
-2552 KKSMTVE
+2552 KKSLMIEDV
-2559 EV
+2559 